1 MKKLSRK
8 NTLERKKSTGQV
20 RQHFSFRKLNSGLL
34 VSAAI
39 GAFLIFD
46 NNTAQAATVPDKG
59 TNNVASTAVNQNSAS
74 QKLQQKE
81 VALSA
86 NNSQSENN
94 NTSNN
99 NTKSEKNVDDSAK
112 QNQKVTANS
121 VQNSDLGEAVNQ
133 PQTMSGDSTQSKK
146 TENST
151 ETNKVKVA
159 DLNSESTKED
169 KTLTNLK
176 ASLAQKST
184 SLLPTPTVSDDMYV
198 TTSNGRAEMIID
210 NNKVGNVEGNNNITL
225 QLDTNGAGKYVIN
238 IPDGIYSIKTDPLD
252 PNYGTKNVNGN
263 SYTYDIT
270 YDGLVK
276 IPITLTTN
284 SNYLGEP
291 TPLADIGET
300 EKKITWSVDGVE
312 QQPLTF
318 TQTIKPEWD
327 PQSPVRTNPNS
338 TNVKG
343 VPVNTNVTYTFKVN
357 ETPGVNSDGYASNI
371 VNSAVNYGTTITI
384 PVPDGFILDEAAT
397 KSLNGF
403 TEQYKTT
410 ITQPNGKGTD
420 IIIEVPKGAG
430 KQYWN
435 QGSIP
440 GYQLVG
446 RYDIPQPEKD
456 ITVSADKPITIVQKL
471 GDGADAQT
479 MEATVPSFTD
489 TIIGKETSIPLG
501 DFSPTIA
508 EAYGGS
514 NNILPVTKNDIV
526 VNYFGFTNSTIFS
539 YNDDMK
545 IKVDFPDGLTVNKIS
560 TPHTSDNLPGTT
572 SYAYTLTLTDGTIL
586 SGTVAAGES
595 VSVPEGGNIQSAV
608 FTPNEV
614 AIGAQTAALPANDL
628 RSQDTSVNAF
638 ITYGHANEKYQ
649 NGDAVPNGAQLETTV
664 SMSSTATGDKTW
676 IAKQSQQVVLPEN
689 LTSYLNTYGYQ
700 GTTASGQ
707 TKSGYLA
714 VYYGTSNATTLNIY
728 EPIFYYVIPATTNI
742 TSPLSLQVP
751 NVNGD
756 FTATPKV
763 TSFLADDGRTVVKID
778 YTGTKYYFNAGM
790 NANTEVALNNNADAT
805 NGSSPWDIYV
815 VSSTTKLLNTEY
827 SDSTK
832 NNFSTNSA
840 ANPFDTSWVQGNVNN
855 LYHLGGGTW
864 TIQQIAGIT
873 TAPMIK
879 GNQNPDYTNQG
890 SSNDKGSPKM
900 DISVSIPNGLTSS
913 VANGNAYI
921 SVPQTSLGSGFDFEL
936 SGPATFEKYPGDVQ
950 APYTVTYSDESFD
963 LYSGSEPNADAFKTE
978 NQVTDW
984 SKIKTIKVAIPN
996 LAPNTTLGRIIIPGT
1011 DPTIAED
1018 AQKNGY
1024 VQTSLYIPEFATYTN
1039 KATKLPSIS
1048 FNGTAKITSRYSYV
1062 DQDGTTKIIDIP
1074 DLTYNLNDNQ
1084 ATMPT
1089 EAQILSNLTAADKA
1103 LIPNGYVIG
1112 SVQLIGPTEKS
1123 WQTDAPMGTPEF
1135 GQQVKYYYNNAVVQY
1150 NLVKRYSTETSTK
1163 DVTRTINYVDKTTNT
1178 AMPTDLVKGQTQTV
1192 TLTQVAV
1199 KNDAGEGIGYNT
1211 SGTWNNG
1218 VYTPSTDTNGQ
1229 IKVDVTDAANS
1240 WMNGSNAKWAAVI
1253 NPDLTVDGY
1262 KGPFKEDGT
1271 TAYPTIAEEEVN
1283 GSTTDSN
1290 ITVYY
1295 SENTIDVP
1303 PTDPKNPGDPIT
1315 GTNKDYPNGVAKDD
1329 LNKTITRTINVI
1341 DANGQTAGQE
1351 VQTVKYTRTATVNVV
1366 TGDVKYSEWTAEN
1379 NDWAAYAPTLQNG
1392 EGIQA
1397 ILAANG
1403 QTYSNVTKDGD
1414 TLTGIGS
1421 YTVPTTDTKD
1431 NDETVNIYLNK
1442 VITLNGTRTI
1452 TYKTY
1457 DHNSQL
1463 TDTTV
1468 DNSQKVTLTG
1478 SQTFDPAANKV
1489 VYLFDQTSAT
1499 YPSLKVPVKTG
1510 YYASAS
1516 DITAK
1521 TVSINNSDPI
1531 HSNLDDSITVNYYPM
1546 GELIQVDQDGNQIEG
1561 TTPVIYPNDPND
1573 ATKAGEVTVPAAPDG
1588 WVIVDL
1594 EKGNPFT
1601 PTDPGH
1607 DTKIYYEKLDKVSE
1621 NEKQVTRTITYIDKD
1636 TGKAIPT
1643 SVVTPPEVQK
1653 ATQYQFKVYDADGTT
1668 LLGYNTQGTWDE
1680 NGNYIP
1686 STQRNGQYKVDTT
1699 DEAES
1704 WIVKPGTNFPE
1715 LTNPDLKEYGYSGP
1729 FEADGT
1735 TPYPTV
1741 NKVEVTGKTTNS
1753 EVKVYYTEDVV
1764 TVPPT
1769 EPHQPGEP
1777 ITGTKKDYPDGVK
1790 ESDLDKTITRTIK
1803 IVDADGNLVGDP
1815 IVQKVTYSR
1824 TAKVNV
1830 VTGHV
1835 DYEDWTSDKKKWDS
1849 YVPTLQTGEG
1859 IQTIIDGNGQP
1870 YSNLTKNSNVITGVG
1885 AQDITY
1891 SATDKDDQ
1899 TVIIYL
1905 NKAVSFT
1912 GTRTITYS
1920 FYDKDGQKTSTEDG
1934 EPQTVTVL
1942 GNQTFDPATNKVV
1955 YTFENP
1961 SVTYPAVNAP
1971 VKTGYY
1977 ASTSAISDDTVSINQ
1992 TNPQNSDLNA
2002 TANVDYYPMGEV
2014 IQVDRDGNQIPGT
2027 TPVTYP
2033 NDPTDPTKA
2042 GEVTVPKAPEGWVI
2056 VTPSDGDPFTPT
2068 DPDKDTKVV
2077 YEKLNEVTENIKEVT
2092 RTINYVDKTT
2102 GQPMPTN
2109 FAPTVEQKVTLT
2121 QYIVKDASGNV
2132 LGYNTTGTWEGNKYT
2147 PSTED
2152 NGQIKVDTTDENQ
2165 SWMNSTNAEWAAV
2178 TNPNL
2183 AIAGYSG
2190 PFEADET
2197 TPYPIIAE
2205 EAITGTTEDSTLTV
2219 YYTED
2224 TVTVPPT
2231 EPHKPGEPIGDT
2243 HKQYP
2248 KGVEENDLNK
2258 TITRTINVY
2267 DADGNVVGEPVLQTV
2282 KYSRTATVNVVT
2294 GDVKY
2299 SEWTAENDK
2308 ANWNEYVP
2316 TLQTGEGIQT
2326 ILENGQAYDHVTKDG
2341 DKLTG
2346 VDKFNVPA
2354 PDVNTGD
2361 TIKNQT
2367 VSIYLNKKVTF
2378 NGTRTITYIT
2388 HEKDGQ
2394 TSSTETKQ
2402 NVTVS
2407 GIQSYD
2413 PASGKVV
2420 YTFENPSAT
2429 YGVEKVPVKAGYYA
2443 LTSQV
2448 GEETKTISE
2457 TNPQDSDLNTT
2468 ATVDYY
2474 PMGNVIQVDGD
2485 GNPIPGTTPVPYPND
2500 PSDPTKAG
2508 KVPVPPTPKG
2518 WKIVTSVDG
2527 DSFIPDKPGENTP
2540 IEYEPIIDKTT
2551 ESKDITRTINVYDSE
2566 GNQVGQLVLQ
2576 TVTYTRTVE
2585 TNEATGKV
2593 TNGDW
2598 IAQKSEWD
2606 SYAPE
2611 LQNGEGI
2618 QSILENGQA
2627 YAHVTK
2633 DGDKLTGVAKFN
2645 VPAPD
2650 VHTGDTI
2657 KNQTVSIYLNKV
2669 VSFTGTRTI
2678 TYITH
2683 EKDDQTSSTE
2693 TKQTVTV
2700 SGIQSYDP
2708 TSKKIVYTFEN
2719 PSATY
2724 GVVNVPVKDG
2734 YYASAS
2740 QVGEET
2746 KSISETNPQDSDL
2759 NAQATVDYYPMGKV
2773 IQVDVDGNQIS
2784 GTTPVP
2790 YPNDP
2795 DDPTK
2800 AGRVTVP
2807 PAPEGWVI
2815 VTPSDGNPFTPTDPG
2830 EDKKIVYEKLD
2841 QVTEN
2846 TKEVTR
2852 TINYVDTTTGQP
2864 MPTNLAPT
2872 VEQSVTLKQY
2882 IVKDANGK
2890 VLGYNT
2896 SGTWEDGK
2904 YTPSKEADG
2913 QIKVDTTDEAKSW
2926 MNGSNKNFDK
2936 VTNPNLTVDG
2946 YSGPFDNEDKDYPTV
2961 AEVTVNSETPDK
2973 TLITIYYKENTVT
2986 VPPDKP
2992 IVPGDDG
2999 KIPNIPGTNIPYP
3012 NGVSDS
3018 DLNKTITRTIN
3029 VYDSAGKLVGTSVV
3043 QEVKYS
3049 RIATVNVVTGDVK
3062 YSDWTAENGKGN
3074 WDEYAPT
3081 LQTGEGIQTIT
3092 DASGNT
3098 YTNVITDGGK
3108 IIGIGA
3114 QDISNTAI
3122 AKDNDETVN
3131 IYLNKEVTF
3140 TGTRTI
3146 TYNTYNHDNKLIDS
3160 KDSSQHVSITG
3171 VQTYDP
3177 AKKQVVYTFDS
3188 PSATYSTEK
3197 VPVKDGYYASANE
3210 VESKTVTI
3218 DSSDPV
3224 HSNLNDRAT
3233 VNYYPMGQLI
3243 QVDGDGNQIPGTTPV
3258 TYPNDPSDPTKA
3270 GEVTVPH
3277 TPEGWVIVTPSD
3289 GNSITPANPGLN
3301 TKIYYEKLDD
3311 AVPAYRTINR
3321 TITYVD
3327 LNTGMAMPSDVI
3339 SPVIQRVTLTQ
3350 YAVKDT
3356 SGKVLGYN
3364 TSGIWEANGKY
3375 VPSKEVNGQIKV
3387 DTTNVNESWMNG
3399 SGANFEKVI
3408 NKSLTVDGYSGPFE
3422 ENGKTPYS
3430 EVSEEKVT
3438 GKTTN
3443 SEVFVYYTE
3452 DTIIVPPT
3460 DPKVPSDKIPNTN
3473 IPYPNGVSD
3482 SDLNKSITRS
3492 INVYDASGR
3501 LVVTPVIQTVKY
3513 SRSATVNV
3521 VTGEVIYTDW
3531 AADKESNGNWNSY
3544 TPQLQAGE
3552 GIQEVTDGKGQT
3564 YANVTRDGNKITGIG
3579 EQAITFTA
3587 TDKDDQIVNIYLN
3600 KEVTFTGTRTI
3611 TYNTYDLDN
3620 KLIESKDSSQPISI
3634 TGSQTYDP
3642 TKKQVVYT
3650 FINPNA
3656 TYPSVKVAVKDGYY
3670 ASASEIESKTVTIDS
3685 SDPVHSKL
3693 DDHVTVNYHPM
3704 GEVIQVDG
3712 DGNQIPGTTPTPYP
3726 NDPDNP
3732 TKAGKVT
3739 VPPAPEGWVI
3749 VTPSDGNPFIPT
3761 DPGVDKKVIYERID
3775 NIVPNTKQITRTIN
3789 YVDQTSGKSMPTDL
3803 VSTVIQKATLTQYVV
3818 KDASGKVLGYNTSGT
3833 WTDGKYTPSKE
3844 TNGQIKVDTTNEA
3857 DSWMNGSAEKFKEV
3871 TNPNL
3876 SVDGYDGP
3884 FTKKGSDYQTIDEE
3898 AVTGTTESST
3908 VTVYYT
3914 EATVKVP
3921 PTSPQTPGKP
3931 IEGTNKDYPDGVKDS
3946 DLNKTITRT
3955 INVYDANGNIVGK
3968 SVVQTVKYSRSA
3980 TINVVSGEVTYTD
3993 WAADKDSN
4001 GNWNSY
4007 APQLQAGEGI
4017 QEVTDGKGETYVNV
4031 TRDGNKITGIGAQDI
4046 SNTATAKDN
4055 DETVNIYLNKEVT
4068 FTGTRTIT
4076 YITHEKDGQTSS
4088 TETKQNVTVSGIQ
4101 SYDPASKKIV
4111 YTFENPSTTYGVVN
4125 VPVKAGYY
4133 ALAKAVD
4140 KKDVSINKDNPQ
4152 DSDLNA
4158 QATVDYYPMGEVIQV
4173 DGDGNPIPGTIPV
4186 PYPNDPSDPT
4196 KAGKVPVPPAPKGWK
4211 IITSVDGGSIIPDK
4225 PGEDTPIKYEP
4236 IIDESTE
4243 SKEVTRKIVVTIPDG
4258 KTNTIT
4264 QTTTVTR
4271 TVTTNEVT
4279 GATEYG
4285 EWSKADFPDFVPDK
4299 IDGYTTLIDG
4309 KEGELVTAIPV
4320 TFKDGM
4326 PEDGVTVYVTY
4337 REIPVTPP
4345 TNPTEPS
4352 KPEKPTNPAEP
4363 NMPERP
4369 TKPNKPSK
4377 PGKPGKP
4384 NVEKPSKDHNFTTG
4398 PIGGDNLSQVDNGK
4412 NYLSQP
4418 KAVSGNGKQK
4428 LPQTGNKDNSVLAKV
4443 LGLGSILGAL
4453 ITFSWT
4459 SKKRRKKDEK

>member
-1 MKKLSRK
+1 MMKRLSRK
-8 NTLERKKSTGQV
+8 NTLEREKSTGQV

-46 NNTAQAATVPDKG
+46 NNTVHAATGLDEG
-59 TNNVASTAVNQNSAS
+59 SNDAVSAEENKNSES
-74 QKLQQKE
+74 EKIQQKE
-81 VALSA
+81 VPLSG
-86 NNSQSENN
+86 NNSQSENDNAQN
-94 NTSNN
+94 NKTKSAESAEDSAEQNQQVTSNVV
-99 NTKSEKNVDDSAK
+99 K
-112 QNQKVTANS
+112 
-121 VQNSDLGEAVNQ
+121 NSDLVKADNQ
-133 PQTMSGDSTQSKK
+133 GGDVAQSKK
-146 TENST
+146 TEDST

-159 DLNSESTKED
+159 DLTSESTKED

-176 ASLAQKST
+176 SSLAQKST
-184 SLLPTPTVSDDMYV
+184 SSLPTPTVSDDMYV
-198 TTSNGRAEMIID
+198 STSDGRAEMIIN
-210 NNKVGNVEGNNNITL
+210 NNKVGNVAGNKDITL
-225 QLDTNGAGKYVIN
+225 QLNTNGAGKYAIT
-238 IPDGIYSIKTDPLD
+238 IPDGIYEIKTDPLD
-252 PNYGTKNVNGN
+252 SNYGTKTVNGN
-263 SYTYDIT
+263 TYTYDIT
-270 YDGLVK
+270 YDGLVQ
-276 IPITLTTN
+276 IPITIKTK
-284 SNYLGEP
+284 SNYAGEP

-300 EKKITWSVDGVE
+300 QKTITWSVDGVE
-312 QQPLTF
+312 QTPLTF
-318 TQTIKPEWD
+318 TQTIKPEWN
-327 PQSPVRTNPNS
+327 PQSPVRTNPNP

-343 VPVNTNVTYTFKVN
+343 VPVNTNVTYTFKIN
-357 ETPGVNSDGYASNI
+357 ETPGVNSDGYTSNI

-384 PVPDGFILDEAAT
+384 PVPDGFILDETAT

-403 TEQYKTT
+403 TEQYKAT

-456 ITVSADKPITIVQKL
+456 LIVSADKPITIVQKL

-508 EAYGGS
+508 EAYGA
-514 NNILPVTKNDIV
+514 NNNLLPVTKNDIV
-526 VNYFGFTNSTIFS
+526 VNYFGFTNGTIFS

-572 SYAYTLTLTDGTIL
+572 SYAYTFTLTDGTTL

-628 RSQDTSVNAF
+628 RSQNTNVNAF
-638 ITYGHANEKYQ
+638 IAYGHANEKYQ
-649 NGDAVPNGAQLETTV
+649 NGDAIPNGTQLETTV
-664 SMSSTATGDKTW
+664 SISSTATGDKAW
-676 IAKQSQQVVLPEN
+676 IVKNSQQIVLPEN

-707 TKSGYLA
+707 SKSGYLS
-714 VYYGTSNATTLNIY
+714 VYYGSSSATTLNIY
-728 EPIFYYVIPATTNI
+728 EPIFYYVIPATTNV

-756 FTATPKV
+756 TTATPKV

-790 NANTEVALNNNADAT
+790 NANTEVQLNNNADAT

-832 NNFSTNSA
+832 NNFSTNA
-840 ANPFDTSWVQGNVNN
+840 ANNPFDTSWVQGNVND
-855 LYHLGGGTW
+855 LYHLGGGSW

-879 GNQNPDYTNQG
+879 GNQNSDYTNQG
-890 SSNDKGSPKM
+890 TSNDKGSPKI
-900 DISVSIPNGLTSS
+900 DISVSVPNGLTSS
-913 VANGNAYI
+913 VTNGNAYI

-950 APYTVTYSDESFD
+950 APYTVTYSDQSFD
-963 LYSGSEPNADAFKTE
+963 LYSGNEPSADAFKTE
-978 NQVTDW
+978 DQVTDW
-984 SKIKTIKVAIPN
+984 SKIKTIKVSIPN
-996 LAPNTTLGRIIIPGT
+996 LAPNSVLGRIIIPGT

-1024 VQTSLYIPEFATYTN
+1024 VQTSLYIPNFATYTN

-1048 FNGTAKITSRYSYV
+1048 INGTANITSRYSYV
-1062 DQDGTTKIIDIP
+1062 DQDGTTKTIDIP
-1074 DLTYNLNDNQ
+1074 DLAYSLADNKDN
-1084 ATMPT
+1084 MPT
-1089 EAQILSNLTAADKA
+1089 GAQVLSNLTAADKA
-1103 LIPNGYVIG
+1103 LIPDGYVVG

-1135 GQQVKYYYNNAVVQY
+1135 GQQVKYYYNNAIVQY
-1150 NLVKRYSTETSTK
+1150 NLVKRYATETTTK
-1163 DVTRTINYVDKTTNT
+1163 NVTRTINYVDKTTNT

-1199 KNDAGEGIGYNT
+1199 KNDAGEIIGYNT

-1240 WMNGSNAKWAAVI
+1240 WMNGSNAKWAAVT

-1262 KGPFKEDGT
+1262 KGPFDSDG
-1271 TAYPTIAEEEVN
+1271 TAYPTIAEEVVN
-1283 GSTTDSN
+1283 GTTTDSN

-1295 SENTIDVP
+1295 TENTIDVP

-1315 GTNKDYPNGVAKDD
+1315 GTNKDYPNGVTEDD

-1341 DANGQTAGQE
+1341 DASGQSVKQE

-1366 TGDVKYSEWTAEN
+1366 TGKVVKYTNWKAEN
-1379 NDWAAYAPTLQNG
+1379 SDWAAYAPTLQTG

-1397 ILAANG
+1397 ILDANG
-1403 QTYSNVTKDGD
+1403 QAYSNVTKDGD
-1414 TLTGIGS
+1414 TLTGVGS

-1442 VITLNGTRTI
+1442 VITLNGTRKI
-1452 TYKTY
+1452 TYRTY
-1457 DHNSQL
+1457 DHNNQL

-1468 DNSQKVTLTG
+1468 DDSQKVTLTG
-1478 SQTFDPAANKV
+1478 SQTFDPATNKV
-1489 VYLFDQTSAT
+1489 VYSFDQTSAT
-1499 YPSLKVPVKTG
+1499 YQSLKVPVKTG

-1516 DITAK
+1516 DTIAK
-1521 TVSINNSDPI
+1521 TVNINDADPI
-1531 HSNLDDSITVNYYPM
+1531 HSNLDDSVTVNYHPM

-1588 WVIVDL
+1588 WVIVDP

-1601 PTDPGH
+1601 PEHPGQN
-1607 DTKIYYEKLDKVSE
+1607 TPIYYEKLDKVSE

-1699 DEAES
+1699 DPAES
-1704 WIVKPGTNFPE
+1704 WIVKPDTNFPE

-1729 FEADGT
+1729 FEADGAT
-1735 TPYPTV
+1735 AYPTI

-1777 ITGTKKDYPDGVK
+1777 ITGTKKDYPDGVSD
-1790 ESDLDKTITRTIK
+1790 SDLNKTITRTIK
-1803 IVDADGNLVGDP
+1803 IVDADGNPVGDP

-1859 IQTIIDGNGQP
+1859 IQTVTNGNGQP
-1870 YSNLTKNSNVITGVG
+1870 YSNLTKNGNVITGVG

-1920 FYDKDGQKTSTEDG
+1920 FYDKDGQKTSTENG
-1934 EPQTVTVL
+1934 EPQTVTVS
-1942 GNQTFDPATNKVV
+1942 GSQTFDPATNKVV
-1955 YTFENP
+1955 YSFDNP
-1961 SVTYPAVNAP
+1961 SAIYPAVDAP

-1977 ASTSAISDDTVSINQ
+1977 ASTSTISDDTVSINQ

-2002 TANVDYYPMGEV
+2002 TANVNYYPMGEV

-2033 NDPTDPTKA
+2033 NNPDDSTKA

-2056 VTPSDGDPFTPT
+2056 VTPGDDDPFTPT
-2068 DPDKDTKVV
+2068 DPGKDTTVV
-2077 YEKLNEVTENIKEVT
+2077 YERLNEVTENTKDVT
-2092 RTINYVDKTT
+2092 RTINYVDKDANA
-2102 GQPMPTN
+2102 PIPTN
-2109 FAPTVEQKVTLT
+2109 LAPTVTQTVTLT
-2121 QYIVKDASGNV
+2121 QFIVKDASGNV
-2132 LGYNTTGTWEGNKYT
+2132 LGYNTSGTWEDGKYT

-2165 SWMNSTNAEWAAV
+2165 SWMNSTNAKWAAV

-2190 PFEADET
+2190 PFEENGT
-2197 TPYPIIAE
+2197 TAYPTIAE
-2205 EAITGTTEDSTLTV
+2205 EDVTGITENSTLTV

-2224 TVTVPPT
+2224 TVEVPPT
-2231 EPHKPGEPIGDT
+2231 EPHKPGEPIGNT

-2267 DADGNVVGEPVLQTV
+2267 DANGNVVGDPVLQTV
-2282 KYSRTATVNVVT
+2282 KYTRTATVNVVT

-2299 SEWTAENDK
+2299 SDWTAENGK
-2308 ANWNEYVP
+2308 GNWEKYAP
-2316 TLQTGEGIQT
+2316 TLQTGEGIQS

-2354 PDVNTGD
+2354 PDANTGD
-2361 TIKNQT
+2361 TIKDET
-2367 VSIYLNKKVTF
+2367 VNIYLNKEVTF
-2378 NGTRTITYIT
+2378 TGTRTITYIT

-2407 GIQSYD
+2407 GSQSYD
-2413 PASGKVV
+2413 PTTDKVV
-2420 YTFENPSAT
+2420 YTFEDPSAT
-2429 YGVEKVPVKAGYYA
+2429 YSKVDTPVKAGYYA
-2443 LTSQV
+2443 SASQV

-2457 TNPQDSDLNTT
+2457 TSPQDSDLNAT

-2474 PMGNVIQVDGD
+2474 PMGEVIQVDGD
-2485 GNPIPGTTPVPYPND
+2485 GNPIPGTTP
-2500 PSDPTKAG
+2500 
-2508 KVPVPPTPKG
+2508 
-2518 WKIVTSVDG
+2518 
-2527 DSFIPDKPGENTP
+2527 
-2540 IEYEPIIDKTT
+2540 
-2551 ESKDITRTINVYDSE
+2551 
-2566 GNQVGQLVLQ
+2566 
-2576 TVTYTRTVE
+2576 
-2585 TNEATGKV
+2585 
-2593 TNGDW
+2593 
-2598 IAQKSEWD
+2598 
-2606 SYAPE
+2606 
-2611 LQNGEGI
+2611 
-2618 QSILENGQA
+2618 
-2627 YAHVTK
+2627 
-2633 DGDKLTGVAKFN
+2633 
-2645 VPAPD
+2645 
-2650 VHTGDTI
+2650 
-2657 KNQTVSIYLNKV
+2657 
-2669 VSFTGTRTI
+2669 
-2678 TYITH
+2678 
-2683 EKDDQTSSTE
+2683 
-2693 TKQTVTV
+2693 
-2700 SGIQSYDP
+2700 
-2708 TSKKIVYTFEN
+2708 
-2719 PSATY
+2719 
-2724 GVVNVPVKDG
+2724 
-2734 YYASAS
+2734 
-2740 QVGEET
+2740 
-2746 KSISETNPQDSDL
+2746 
-2759 NAQATVDYYPMGKV
+2759 M
-2773 IQVDVDGNQIS
+2773 
-2784 GTTPVP
+2784 P

-2795 DDPTK
+2795 DNPTK
-2800 AGRVTVP
+2800 AGKVTVP

-2815 VTPSDGNPFTPTDPG
+2815 VTPSDGDPFIPTDPG
-2830 EDKKIVYEKLD
+2830 KDKKIVYEKLD

-2852 TINYVDTTTGQP
+2852 TINYVDKTTGEA

-2904 YTPSKEADG
+2904 YTPSTEDNG
-2913 QIKVDTTDEAKSW
+2913 QIKVDTTDEVKSW
-2926 MNGSNKNFDK
+2926 MNGSNKNFDE
-2936 VTNPNLTVDG
+2936 VTNPNLIVDG

-2961 AEVTVNSETPDK
+2961 VEMTVDGETPDK
-2973 TLITIYYKENTVT
+2973 TAITVYYTENTVT

-2999 KIPNIPGTNIPYP
+2999 KIPNIPGTKIPYP

-3029 VYDSAGKLVGTSVV
+3029 IYDADGKLVGTSVV

-3049 RIATVNVVTGDVK
+3049 RIATVNVITGDVK

-3074 WDEYAPT
+3074 WDGYAPT

-3092 DASGNT
+3092 DASGKT
-3098 YTNVITDGGK
+3098 YTNVTTNGDNKLTGV
-3108 IIGIGA
+3108 GA
-3114 QDISNTAI
+3114 QDISNTAT

-3146 TYNTYNHDNKLIDS
+3146 TYNTYDHDNKLIDS
-3160 KDSSQHVSITG
+3160 KDSLQHVSITG
-3171 VQTYDP
+3171 IQTYDP

-3197 VPVKDGYYASANE
+3197 VPVKDGYYASANK

-3243 QVDGDGNQIPGTTPV
+3243 QVDGDGNQIPGTTSV

-3270 GEVTVPH
+3270 GKVTVPH

-3289 GNSITPANPGLN
+3289 GNPITPAIPGLN

-3350 YAVKDT
+3350 YAVKDA

-3364 TSGIWEANGKY
+3364 TSGTWEANGKY
-3375 VPSKEVNGQIKV
+3375 VPSKEANGQIKV
-3387 DTTNVNESWMNG
+3387 DTTNENESWMNG

-3452 DTIIVPPT
+3452 DTVLVPPT

-3473 IPYPNGVSD
+3473 IPYPKGVSE
-3482 SDLNKSITRS
+3482 SDLNKTITRT

-3501 LVVTPVIQTVKY
+3501 LVGTPVIQTVKY

-3521 VTGEVIYTDW
+3521 VTGVVTYTDW
-3531 AADKESNGNWNSY
+3531 AADKDSNGNWNSY
-3544 TPQLQAGE
+3544 TPGLQAGE

-3564 YANVTRDGNKITGIG
+3564 YVNVTRDGNKITGIG
-3579 EQAITFTA
+3579 EQAIPFTA
-3587 TDKDDQIVNIYLN
+3587 TDKDDQTVNIYLN
-3600 KEVTFTGTRTI
+3600 KEVSFTGTRTI

-3620 KLIESKDSSQPISI
+3620 KLIESKDSSQSISI

-3642 TKKQVVYT
+3642 TKKQIVYT

-3656 TYPSVKVAVKDGYY
+3656 TYPSVKVPVKDGYY
-3670 ASASEIESKTVTIDS
+3670 ASANEVESKTVTIDS

-3693 DDHVTVNYHPM
+3693 NDHVTVNYHPM

-3712 DGNQIPGTTPTPYP
+3712 DGNPIPGTTPVPYP
-3726 NDPDNP
+3726 NDPNDP

-3749 VTPSDGNPFIPT
+3749 VTPSDGDPFIPT
-3761 DPGVDKKVIYERID
+3761 DPGVDKMVIYERID
-3775 NIVPNTKQITRTIN
+3775 DVVPNTKQITRTIN

-3857 DSWMNGSAEKFKEV
+3857 DSWMNGSAEKFGEV

-3914 EATVKVP
+3914 EATVEVP

-3955 INVYDANGNIVGK
+3955 INVYDANGNVVGK

-3980 TINVVSGEVTYTD
+3980 TVNVVTGEVTYTD

-4007 APQLQAGEGI
+4007 APQLQTGEGI
-4017 QEVTDGKGETYVNV
+4017 QEVTDGKGQTYVNV
-4031 TRDGNKITGIGAQDI
+4031 TRDGNKITGIGEQAI
-4046 SNTATAKDN
+4046 AFTATDKD
-4055 DETVNIYLNKEVT
+4055 DQTVNIYLNKVVS

-4101 SYDPASKKIV
+4101 SYDPATGKVV
-4111 YTFENPSTTYGVVN
+4111 YAFENPSATYGVVN
-4125 VPVKAGYY
+4125 VPVKDGYY
-4133 ALAKAVD
+4133 ASAGQVD
-4140 KKDVSINKDNPQ
+4140 KDTVEINETNPQ

-4158 QATVDYYPMGEVIQV
+4158 QATVDYYPMGNVIQV
-4173 DGDGNPIPGTIPV
+4173 DGDGNPIPGTTPT

-4196 KAGKVPVPPAPKGWK
+4196 KPGKVPVPPTPKGWK

-4236 IIDESTE
+4236 IIDETTE
-4243 SKEVTRKIVVTIPDG
+4243 SKEVTRKIVVTTPDG
-4258 KTNTIT
+4258 KTKTIT
-4264 QTTTVTR
+4264 QTAKVTR

-4309 KEGELVTAIPV
+4309 KEGELVAAVPV

-4337 REIPVTPP
+4337 REIPVIPP

-4352 KPEKPTNPAEP
+4352 KPDKPTEP
-4363 NMPERP
+4363 NKPSEPDKPTEPNKPGKPDKP

-4377 PGKPGKP
+4377 PGKPTRPNKPGKP
-4384 NVEKPSKDHNFTTG
+4384 NAGNPSKDHNFTTG
-4398 PIGGDNLSQVDNGK
+4398 PRGGDLTTSPRGGDNLSQAGNG
-4412 NYLSQP
+4412 SQP
-4418 KAVSGNGKQK
+4418 KVVSGNSKQE
-4428 LPQTGNKDNSVLAKV
+4428 LPQTGSKDNSALSAI
-4443 LGLGSILGAL
+4443 LGLGSLLGAL
-4453 ITFSWT
+4453 ISFSWS
-4459 SKKRRKKDEK
+4459 SKKRRKDEK

>member
-1 MKKLSRK
+1 MKRLSRK
-8 NTLERKKSTGQV
+8 NTLEREKSTGQV

-46 NNTAQAATVPDKG
+46 NNTVHAATGLDEG
-59 TNNVASTAVNQNSAS
+59 SNDAVSAEENQNSES
-74 QKLQQKE
+74 EKIQQKE
-81 VALSA
+81 VPLSG
-86 NNSQSENN
+86 NNSQSKNDDIQNN
-94 NTSNN
+94 KNESKKSVEDSAEQNQQVTSNVV
-99 NTKSEKNVDDSAK
+99 KS
-112 QNQKVTANS
+112 
-121 VQNSDLGEAVNQ
+121 SDLGKADNQVKNVN
-133 PQTMSGDSTQSKK
+133 GDTVQSKE
-146 TENST
+146 TEDSA
-151 ETNKVKVA
+151 ETNEVRVA
-159 DLNSESTKED
+159 DLISGTTKEG
-169 KTLTNLK
+169 KSLTNLK

-184 SLLPTPTVSDDMYV
+184 SSLPTPTVSDDMYV
-198 TTSNGRAEMIID
+198 STSDGRAEMIIN
-210 NNKVGNVEGNNNITL
+210 NNKVGNVEGKNNITL
-225 QLDTNGAGKYVIN
+225 QLDTNGAGKYVIT
-238 IPDGIYSIKTDPLD
+238 IPDGIYDIKTDPLD
-252 PNYGTKNVNGN
+252 PNYGTKTVSLDGRTF
-263 SYTYDIT
+263 TYDIT

-276 IPITLTTN
+276 IPITLTTKT
-284 SNYLGEP
+284 NYAGEP

-300 EKKITWSVDGVE
+300 QKKITWSVDGVE
-312 QQPLTF
+312 QTPLTF
-318 TQTIKPEWD
+318 TQTIKPEWN
-327 PQSPVRTNPNS
+327 PQSPVRTNPDP

-435 QGSIP
+435 QENIP
-440 GYQLVG
+440 GYQLAG

-456 ITVSADKPITIVQKL
+456 LIVSADKPITIVQKL
-471 GDGADAQT
+471 GDGANAQT

-508 EAYGGS
+508 EAYGGN

-539 YNDDMK
+539 YKDDMK

-572 SYAYTLTLTDGTIL
+572 SYAYTFTLTDGTTL

-614 AIGAQTAALPANDL
+614 AIGAQTSALPANDL
-628 RSQDTSVNAF
+628 RSQNTSVNAF
-638 ITYGHANEKYQ
+638 IAYGHANEKYQ
-649 NGDAVPNGAQLETTV
+649 NGDAIPNGAQLETTV
-664 SMSSTATGDKTW
+664 SISSTATGDKTW
-676 IAKQSQQVVLPEN
+676 IAKQRQQVVLPEN
-689 LTSYLNTYGYQ
+689 LTSYLNAFAWQGNTQSSQQNSGYISVTYGVNN
-700 GTTASGQ
+700 TT
-707 TKSGYLA
+707 
-714 VYYGTSNATTLNIY
+714 TTLNIY
-728 EPIFYYVIPATTNI
+728 EPIFYYVIPATTNV

-756 FTATPKV
+756 STATPKV

-805 NGSSPWDIYV
+805 NGSSPWDIYI
-815 VSSTTKLLNTEY
+815 VSSTTKLANTEY

-840 ANPFDTSWVQGNVNN
+840 TNPFDTSWVQGNVNN

-879 GNQNPDYTNQG
+879 GNQNSDYTNQG
-890 SSNDKGSPKM
+890 TSNDKGSPKI
-900 DISVSIPNGLTSS
+900 DISVSVPNGLTSS
-913 VANGNAYI
+913 VTNGNAYI

-950 APYTVTYSDESFD
+950 APYTVTYSDETFD

-978 NQVTDW
+978 DQVTDW
-984 SKIKTIKVAIPN
+984 SKIKTIKVSIPN
-996 LAPNTTLGRIIIPGT
+996 LAPNATLGRIIIPGT

-1024 VQTSLYIPEFATYTN
+1024 VQTSLYIPGFATYTN
-1039 KATKLPSIS
+1039 KGTKLPSIS
-1048 FNGTAKITSRYSYV
+1048 INGTAKITSRYSYV
-1062 DQDGTTKIIDIP
+1062 DQDGTTKTIDIP

-1089 EAQILSNLTAADKA
+1089 ETQVLSNLTAADKA
-1103 LIPNGYVIG
+1103 LIPEGYVIG

-1135 GQQVKYYYNNAVVQY
+1135 GQQVKYYYNNAIVQY
-1150 NLVKRYSTETSTK
+1150 NLVKRYSAETSTK
-1163 DVTRTINYVDKTTNT
+1163 DVTRIINYVDKTTNT

-1199 KNDAGEGIGYNT
+1199 KNDAGEIIGYNT
-1211 SGTWNNG
+1211 TGTWNNG
-1218 VYTPSTDTNGQ
+1218 VYTPSTDANGQ

-1240 WMNGSNAKWAAVI
+1240 WMNVSNAKWAAVT

-1262 KGPFKEDGT
+1262 KGPFDSDG
-1271 TAYPTIAEEEVN
+1271 TAYPTVAGVAVN
-1283 GSTTDSN
+1283 GTTTDSN

-1295 SENTIDVP
+1295 TENTIDVP
-1303 PTDPKNPGDPIT
+1303 PTAPKNPGDPIT
-1315 GTNKDYPNGVAKDD
+1315 GTNKDYPNGVSEDD

-1341 DANGQTAGQE
+1341 DASGQSVGQE

-1366 TGDVKYSEWTAEN
+1366 TGEVVKYTDWTAEN
-1379 NDWAAYAPTLQNG
+1379 SNWAAYAPTLKNG

-1397 ILAANG
+1397 ILDANG
-1403 QTYSNVTKDGD
+1403 QAYSNVTKDGD
-1414 TLTGIGS
+1414 TLTGVGS

-1457 DHNSQL
+1457 DHNNQL

-1468 DNSQKVTLTG
+1468 DDSQKVTLSG
-1478 SQTFDPAANKV
+1478 SQTFDPVTNKV
-1489 VYLFDQTSAT
+1489 VYSFDQTSAT

-1510 YYASAS
+1510 YYASTS
-1516 DITAK
+1516 DIAAK

-1531 HSNLDDSITVNYYPM
+1531 HSILNDSVTVNYHSM
-1546 GELIQVDQDGNQIEG
+1546 GKLLQVDQDGTQIEG
-1561 TTPVIYPNDPND
+1561 TIPVIYPNDPND
-1573 ATKAGEVTVPAAPDG
+1573 ATKAGKVTVPAAPEG
-1588 WVIVDL
+1588 WVIVNIDD
-1594 EKGNPFT
+1594 EKSFT

-1643 SVVTPPEVQK
+1643 SVVVPTNQK
-1653 ATQYQFKVYDADGTT
+1653 ATQYQFEVRDTDGK

-1686 STQRNGQYKVDTT
+1686 STQKNRQIMVDTT
-1699 DEAES
+1699 DPAES

-1715 LTNPDLKEYGYSGP
+1715 SPNPDLKQYGYSGP

-1735 TPYPTV
+1735 TPYPTI

-1753 EVKVYYTEDVV
+1753 EVKVYYTEDVI

-1777 ITGTKKDYPDGVK
+1777 ITGTKRNYPDGVSD
-1790 ESDLDKTITRTIK
+1790 SDLNKTITRTIK
-1803 IVDADGNLVGDP
+1803 IVDADGNQVGDP

-1835 DYEDWTSDKKKWDS
+1835 DYEDWTSNKKNWDS
-1849 YVPTLQTGEG
+1849 YAPTLQTGEG
-1859 IQTIIDGNGQP
+1859 IQTVTDGNGQP
-1870 YSNLTKNSNVITGVG
+1870 YSNLTKNGNVITGVG

-1920 FYDKDGQKTSTEDG
+1920 FYGKDGQKTSTENG
-1934 EPQTVTVL
+1934 EPQTVTVS
-1942 GNQTFDPATNKVV
+1942 GSQTFDPATNKVV
-1955 YTFENP
+1955 YTFDN
-1961 SVTYPAVNAP
+1961 SSAIYPAVDAP

-1977 ASTSAISDDTVSINQ
+1977 ASTSTISDDTVSINQ

-2002 TANVDYYPMGEV
+2002 TANVNYYPMGEV

-2033 NDPTDPTKA
+2033 NNPDDSTKA
-2042 GEVTVPKAPEGWVI
+2042 GEVKVPKAPEGWVI

-2068 DPDKDTKVV
+2068 DPGKDTTVV
-2077 YEKLNEVTENIKEVT
+2077 YERLNEVTENTKDVT
-2092 RTINYVDKTT
+2092 RTINYVDKDANA
-2102 GQPMPTN
+2102 PIPTN
-2109 FAPTVEQKVTLT
+2109 LAPTVTQIVTLT
-2121 QYIVKDASGNV
+2121 QFIVKDASGNV
-2132 LGYNTTGTWEGNKYT
+2132 LGYNTSGTWEDGKYT

-2165 SWMNSTNAEWAAV
+2165 SWMNSTNAKWAAV

-2190 PFEADET
+2190 PFEENGT
-2197 TPYPIIAE
+2197 TAYPTIAE
-2205 EAITGTTEDSTLTV
+2205 EDVTGITENSTLTV

-2224 TVTVPPT
+2224 TVEVPPT
-2231 EPHKPGEPIGDT
+2231 EPHKPGEPIGNT

-2267 DADGNVVGEPVLQTV
+2267 DANGNVVGDPVLQTV
-2282 KYSRTATVNVVT
+2282 KY
-2294 GDVKY
+2294 
-2299 SEWTAENDK
+2299 
-2308 ANWNEYVP
+2308 
-2316 TLQTGEGIQT
+2316 
-2326 ILENGQAYDHVTKDG
+2326 
-2341 DKLTG
+2341 
-2346 VDKFNVPA
+2346 
-2354 PDVNTGD
+2354 
-2361 TIKNQT
+2361 
-2367 VSIYLNKKVTF
+2367 
-2378 NGTRTITYIT
+2378 TRT
-2388 HEKDGQ
+2388 
-2394 TSSTETKQ
+2394 
-2402 NVTVS
+2402 
-2407 GIQSYD
+2407 
-2413 PASGKVV
+2413 
-2420 YTFENPSAT
+2420 
-2429 YGVEKVPVKAGYYA
+2429 
-2443 LTSQV
+2443 
-2448 GEETKTISE
+2448 
-2457 TNPQDSDLNTT
+2457 
-2468 ATVDYY
+2468 
-2474 PMGNVIQVDGD
+2474 
-2485 GNPIPGTTPVPYPND
+2485 
-2500 PSDPTKAG
+2500 
-2508 KVPVPPTPKG
+2508 
-2518 WKIVTSVDG
+2518 
-2527 DSFIPDKPGENTP
+2527 
-2540 IEYEPIIDKTT
+2540 
-2551 ESKDITRTINVYDSE
+2551 
-2566 GNQVGQLVLQ
+2566 
-2576 TVTYTRTVE
+2576 
-2585 TNEATGKV
+2585 
-2593 TNGDW
+2593 
-2598 IAQKSEWD
+2598 
-2606 SYAPE
+2606 
-2611 LQNGEGI
+2611 
-2618 QSILENGQA
+2618 
-2627 YAHVTK
+2627 
-2633 DGDKLTGVAKFN
+2633 
-2645 VPAPD
+2645 
-2650 VHTGDTI
+2650 
-2657 KNQTVSIYLNKV
+2657 
-2669 VSFTGTRTI
+2669 
-2678 TYITH
+2678 
-2683 EKDDQTSSTE
+2683 
-2693 TKQTVTV
+2693 
-2700 SGIQSYDP
+2700 
-2708 TSKKIVYTFEN
+2708 
-2719 PSATY
+2719 
-2724 GVVNVPVKDG
+2724 
-2734 YYASAS
+2734 
-2740 QVGEET
+2740 
-2746 KSISETNPQDSDL
+2746 
-2759 NAQATVDYYPMGKV
+2759 
-2773 IQVDVDGNQIS
+2773 
-2784 GTTPVP
+2784 
-2790 YPNDP
+2790 
-2795 DDPTK
+2795 
-2800 AGRVTVP
+2800 
-2807 PAPEGWVI
+2807 
-2815 VTPSDGNPFTPTDPG
+2815 
-2830 EDKKIVYEKLD
+2830 
-2841 QVTEN
+2841 
-2846 TKEVTR
+2846 
-2852 TINYVDTTTGQP
+2852 
-2864 MPTNLAPT
+2864 
-2872 VEQSVTLKQY
+2872 
-2882 IVKDANGK
+2882 
-2890 VLGYNT
+2890 
-2896 SGTWEDGK
+2896 
-2904 YTPSKEADG
+2904 
-2913 QIKVDTTDEAKSW
+2913 
-2926 MNGSNKNFDK
+2926 
-2936 VTNPNLTVDG
+2936 
-2946 YSGPFDNEDKDYPTV
+2946 
-2961 AEVTVNSETPDK
+2961 
-2973 TLITIYYKENTVT
+2973 
-2986 VPPDKP
+2986 
-2992 IVPGDDG
+2992 
-2999 KIPNIPGTNIPYP
+2999 
-3012 NGVSDS
+3012 
-3018 DLNKTITRTIN
+3018 
-3029 VYDSAGKLVGTSVV
+3029 
-3043 QEVKYS
+3043 
-3049 RIATVNVVTGDVK
+3049 ATVNVVTGDVK

-3081 LQTGEGIQTIT
+3081 LQTGEGIQSILENGQAYDHVTEDGDKLTGVDKFNVPAPDANTGDTIKDETVNIYLNKEVTFTGTRTITYITHEKDSQTSSTETKQNVTVSGSQSYDPTTDKVVYTFEDPSATYSKVDTPVKAGYYASASQVGEETKTISETSPQDSDLNATATVDYYPMGEVIQVDGDGNPIPGTTPMPYPNDPDNPTKAGKVTVPPAPEGWVIVTPSDGDPFIPTDPGKDKKIVYEKLDQVTENTKEVTRTINYVDKTTGEAMPTNLAPTVTQTVTLTQSIVKDASGKIIGYNTSGTWEDGKYTPSKEDNGQIKVDTTDEAKSWMNGSNKNFDEVTNPNLTVDGYSGPFEENGNNYPTVVEMTVDGETPDKTLITIYYTENTVTVPPDKPIVPGDDGKIPNIPGTKIPYPNGVSDSDLNKTITRTINVYDTDGKLVGTSVVQEVKYSRIATVNVVTGKVTYTDWIAENDKDNWDEYAPQLQTGEGIQTIT
-3092 DASGNT
+3092 DASGKT
-3098 YTNVITDGGK
+3098 YTNVTTNGDNKLTGV
-3108 IIGIGA
+3108 GA
-3114 QDISNTAI
+3114 QDISNTAT

-3146 TYNTYNHDNKLIDS
+3146 TYNTYDHDNKLIDS
-3160 KDSSQHVSITG
+3160 KDSLQHVSITG
-3171 VQTYDP
+3171 IQTYDP
-3177 AKKQVVYTFDS
+3177 AKKQVVYTFDI

-3210 VESKTVTI
+3210 VASKTVTI

-3243 QVDGDGNQIPGTTPV
+3243 QVDGDGNQIPGTTSV

-3270 GEVTVPH
+3270 GKVTVPH

-3289 GNSITPANPGLN
+3289 GNPITPANPGLN

-3350 YAVKDT
+3350 YAVKDA

-3364 TSGIWEANGKY
+3364 TSGTWEANGKY
-3375 VPSKEVNGQIKV
+3375 VPSKEANGQIKV
-3387 DTTNVNESWMNG
+3387 DTTNENESWMNG

-3452 DTIIVPPT
+3452 DTVLVPPT

-3473 IPYPNGVSD
+3473 IPYPKGVSE

-3501 LVVTPVIQTVKY
+3501 LVGTPVIQTVKY

-3521 VTGEVIYTDW
+3521 VTGEVTYTDW
-3531 AADKESNGNWNSY
+3531 SADKDSNGNWNSY
-3544 TPQLQAGE
+3544 TPQLQTGE

-3579 EQAITFTA
+3579 EQAIAFTA
-3587 TDKDDQIVNIYLN
+3587 TDKDDQTVNIYLN
-3600 KEVTFTGTRTI
+3600 KEVSFTGTRTI

-3642 TKKQVVYT
+3642 TKKQIVYT

-3656 TYPSVKVAVKDGYY
+3656 TYPSVKVPVKDGYY
-3670 ASASEIESKTVTIDS
+3670 ASANEVESKTVTIDS

-3693 DDHVTVNYHPM
+3693 NDHVTVNYHPM

-3712 DGNQIPGTTPTPYP
+3712 DGNPIPGTTPVPYP

-3749 VTPSDGNPFIPT
+3749 VTPSDGDPFIPT

-3775 NIVPNTKQITRTIN
+3775 DVVPNTKQITRTIN
-3789 YVDQTSGKSMPTDL
+3789 YVDQTSGKSMPTNL

-3833 WTDGKYTPSKE
+3833 WIDGKYTPSKE

-3857 DSWMNGSAEKFKEV
+3857 DSWMNGSAEKFGEV

-3914 EATVKVP
+3914 EATVEVP
-3921 PTSPQTPGKP
+3921 PTSPQTPGNP

-3955 INVYDANGNIVGK
+3955 INVYDANGNVIGK

-3980 TINVVSGEVTYTD
+3980 TVNVVTGEVTYTD

-4007 APQLQAGEGI
+4007 APQLQTGEGI
-4017 QEVTDGKGETYVNV
+4017 QEVTDDKGQTYVNV
-4031 TRDGNKITGIGAQDI
+4031 TRDGNKITGIGEQAI
-4046 SNTATAKDN
+4046 AFTATDKD
-4055 DETVNIYLNKEVT
+4055 DQTVNIYLNKVIS

-4101 SYDPASKKIV
+4101 SYDPATGKVV
-4111 YTFENPSTTYGVVN
+4111 YTFENPSATYGVVN
-4125 VPVKAGYY
+4125 VPVKDGYY
-4133 ALAKAVD
+4133 ASAGQVD
-4140 KKDVSINKDNPQ
+4140 KDTVEINETNPQ

-4158 QATVDYYPMGEVIQV
+4158 QATVDYYPMGNVIQV
-4173 DGDGNPIPGTIPV
+4173 DGDGNPIPGTTPT
-4186 PYPNDPSDPT
+4186 PYPNDPTDPT
-4196 KAGKVPVPPAPKGWK
+4196 KPGKVPVPPTPKGWK
-4211 IITSVDGGSIIPDK
+4211 IVTSVDGGSIIPDK

-4236 IIDESTE
+4236 IIDETTE
-4243 SKEVTRKIVVTIPDG
+4243 SKEVTRKIVVTTPDG
-4258 KTNTIT
+4258 KTKTIT
-4264 QTTTVTR
+4264 QTATVTR

-4279 GATEYG
+4279 GDTEYG

-4309 KEGELVTAIPV
+4309 KEGELVAAVPV

-4337 REIPVTPP
+4337 REIPVIPP

-4352 KPEKPTNPAEP
+4352 RPDKPTE
-4363 NMPERP
+4363 
-4369 TKPNKPSK
+4369 PNKPGEPDKPTEPNK
-4377 PGKPGKP
+4377 PGKPDKPIKPTKPGKP

-4398 PIGGDNLSQVDNGK
+4398 PRGGDLTTSPRGGDNLSQAGNG
-4412 NYLSQP
+4412 SQP
-4418 KAVSGNGKQK
+4418 KAVSGNSKQE
-4428 LPQTGNKDNSVLAKV
+4428 LPQTGSKDNSALSAI
-4443 LGLGSILGAL
+4443 LGLGSLLGAL
-4453 ITFSWT
+4453 ISFSWS
-4459 SKKRRKKDEK
+4459 SKKR

>member
-8 NTLERKKSTGQV
+8 NTLEREKSTGQV

-46 NNTAQAATVPDKG
+46 NNTVHAATVPEKG
-59 TNNVASTAVNQNSAS
+59 ANDAASTAENQNSAS

-81 VALSA
+81 VALTA

-94 NTSNN
+94 NNQSNK
-99 NTKSEKNVDDSAK
+99 TKSEESTEDSAK
-112 QNQKVTANS
+112 QNLKVTTNS
-121 VQNSDLGEAVNQ
+121 VQNSDLGETANQ

-146 TENST
+146 TEDSNK
-151 ETNKVKVA
+151 TNKVKVA
-159 DLNSESTKED
+159 DLTSESTKED

-176 ASLAQKST
+176 ASLAKKS
-184 SLLPTPTVSDDMYV
+184 SSSLPTPTVPDDMYV
-198 TTSNGRAEMIID
+198 STSDGRAEMIIN

-225 QLDTNGAGKYVIN
+225 QLNTNGAGKYVIN

-252 PNYGTKNVNGN
+252 SNYGTKTINGN

-300 EKKITWSVDGVE
+300 QKKITWSVDGVE
-312 QQPLTF
+312 QTPLTF
-318 TQTIKPEWD
+318 TQTIKPEWN
-327 PQSPVRTNPNS
+327 PQSPVRTNPNP
-338 TNVKG
+338 TNVEG

-384 PVPDGFILDEAAT
+384 PVPDGFVLDEAAT
-397 KSLNGF
+397 ESLNGF
-403 TEQYKTT
+403 TQQYKTT

-456 ITVSADKPITIVQKL
+456 LIVSADKPITIVQKL

-501 DFSPTIA
+501 DFGPTIA
-508 EAYGGS
+508 EAYGAN

-560 TPHTSDNLPGTT
+560 TPQTSDNLPGTT
-572 SYAYTLTLTDGTIL
+572 SYAYTLTLTDGSTL
-586 SGTVAAGES
+586 TGTVAAGES
-595 VSVPEGGNIQSAV
+595 VSVPDGDNIQSAV
-608 FTPNEV
+608 FTPNAV

-638 ITYGHANEKYQ
+638 IAYGHANEKYQ
-649 NGDAVPNGAQLETTV
+649 NGDAIPNGTQIETTV
-664 SMSSTATGDKTW
+664 SITSTATGDKTW
-676 IAKQSQQVVLPEN
+676 IAKQSQQIVLPEN
-689 LTSYLNTYGYQ
+689 LTSYLNTYAWQGY
-700 GTTASGQ
+700 TDSGHQ
-707 TKSGYLA
+707 NSGYLA
-714 VYYGTSNATTLNIY
+714 VYYGTSNANSLNIY
-728 EPIFYYVIPATTNI
+728 EPIFYYVIPATTNV

-756 FTATPKV
+756 TTATPKV

-790 NANTEVALNNNADAT
+790 NANTEVVLNNNADAT

-815 VSSTTKLLNTEY
+815 VSPTTKLLNTEY

-832 NNFSTNSA
+832 NNFSTSSA
-840 ANPFDTSWVQGNVNN
+840 TNPFDTSWVQGNVND

-879 GNQNPDYTNQG
+879 GNQNSDYTNQG
-890 SSNDKGSPKM
+890 TSNDKGSPKI
-900 DISVSIPNGLTSS
+900 DISVSVPNGLTSS
-913 VANGNAYI
+913 VTNGNAYI

-963 LYSGSEPNADAFKTE
+963 LYSGSEPNADAFKTAD
-978 NQVTDW
+978 QVTDW
-984 SKIKTIKVAIPN
+984 SKIKTIKVSIPN
-996 LAPNTTLGRIIIPGT
+996 LAPNSVLGRIIIPGT

-1024 VQTSLYIPEFATYTN
+1024 VQTALYIPEFATYTN

-1048 FNGTAKITSRYSYV
+1048 INGTAKITSRYSYV
-1062 DQDGTTKIIDIP
+1062 DKDGTTKTIDIP
-1074 DLTYNLNDNQ
+1074 DLTYSLADNKDN
-1084 ATMPT
+1084 MPT
-1089 EAQILSNLTAADKA
+1089 EAQVLSNLTAADKA
-1103 LIPNGYVIG
+1103 LIPDGYVVG
-1112 SVQLIGPTEKS
+1112 SVELIGPTEKS

-1135 GQQVKYYYNNAVVQY
+1135 GQQVKYYYNNAIVQY
-1150 NLVKRYSTETSTK
+1150 NLIKRYATETSTK

-1178 AMPTDLVKGQTQTV
+1178 DMPTDLVKTQTQTV
-1192 TLTQVAV
+1192 TLTQVTV
-1199 KNDAGEGIGYNT
+1199 KNDAGEIIGYNT
-1211 SGTWNNG
+1211 SGTWDNG
-1218 VYTPSTDTNGQ
+1218 VYTPSTDDNGQ
-1229 IKVDVTDAANS
+1229 IKVDVTDAATS
-1240 WMNGSNAKWAAVI
+1240 WMNGSNAKWAAVT
-1253 NPDLTVDGY
+1253 NPNLTVDGY
-1262 KGPFKEDGT
+1262 NGPFDSDG
-1271 TAYPTIAEEEVN
+1271 TAYPTIAEVAVN
-1283 GSTTDSN
+1283 GATTDSN
-1290 ITVYY
+1290 VIVYY
-1295 SENTIDVP
+1295 TENTIDVP
-1303 PTDPKNPGDPIT
+1303 PTAPKNPGDPIT
-1315 GTNKDYPNGVAKDD
+1315 GTNKDYPKGVSDDD

-1341 DANGQTAGQE
+1341 DASGQSVKQE
-1351 VQTVKYTRTATVNVV
+1351 VQTVKYTRTATVNIV
-1366 TGDVKYSEWTAEN
+1366 TGKVVKYTDWTAEDS
-1379 NDWAAYAPTLQNG
+1379 DWAAYAPTLQNG

-1403 QTYSNVTKDGD
+1403 QAYSNVTKDGD
-1414 TLTGIGS
+1414 ILTGVGS
-1421 YTVPTTDTKD
+1421 YTVPNTDTKD

-1457 DHNSQL
+1457 DHNNQL

-1478 SQTFDPAANKV
+1478 SQTFDPATNKV
-1489 VYLFDQTSAT
+1489 VYSFDQTSAT

-1510 YYASAS
+1510 YYASTS
-1516 DITAK
+1516 DIAAK
-1521 TVSINNSDPI
+1521 TVSIDNSDPI
-1531 HSNLDDSITVNYYPM
+1531 HSILDDSVTVNYYPM

-1561 TTPVIYPNDPND
+1561 TTSVIYPNDPND
-1573 ATKAGEVTVPAAPDG
+1573 ATKAGEVTVPAAPEG
-1588 WVIVDL
+1588 WVIVTPGDDD
-1594 EKGNPFT
+1594 PFT
-1601 PTDPGH
+1601 PTAPGH
-1607 DTKIYYEKLDKVSE
+1607 DTKIQYEKLDKVSE

-1636 TGKAIPT
+1636 TGKAIST

-1715 LTNPDLKEYGYSGP
+1715 STNPDLKQYGYSGP
-1729 FEADGT
+1729 FKEDGT

-1790 ESDLDKTITRTIK
+1790 DSDLNKTITRTIK
-1803 IVDADGNLVGDP
+1803 IVDADGNPVGDP
-1815 IVQKVTYSR
+1815 IIQKVTYSR

-1835 DYEDWTSDKKKWDS
+1835 DYEDWIADKKNWDT

-1859 IQTIIDGNGQP
+1859 IQQVTDSNGQP
-1870 YSNLTKNSNVITGVG
+1870 YTNLTKNGNVITGVG

-1891 SATDKDDQ
+1891 NATDKDDQ

-1905 NKAVSFT
+1905 NKAVTFT

-1920 FYDKDGQKTSTEDG
+1920 FYDKDGKKTSTENG
-1934 EPQTVTVL
+1934 EPQTVTVS
-1942 GNQTFDPATNKVV
+1942 GSQTFDPATNKVV

-2056 VTPSDGDPFTPT
+2056 VTPGDGDPFTPT
-2068 DPDKDTKVV
+2068 DPGKDTKVV
-2077 YEKLNEVTENIKEVT
+2077 YEKLNEVTENTKEVT
-2092 RTINYVDKTT
+2092 RTIKYIDKTT

-2109 FAPTVEQKVTLT
+2109 FTPTVEQKVTLT
-2121 QYIVKDASGNV
+2121 QYIVKDASGKV

-2165 SWMNSTNAEWAAV
+2165 SWMNSTNAKWAVV
-2178 TNPNL
+2178 TNPSL

-2190 PFEADET
+2190 PFEENGT
-2197 TPYPIIAE
+2197 TPYPTIAE
-2205 EAITGTTEDSTLTV
+2205 EAVTGTTENSSLTV

-2231 EPHKPGEPIGDT
+2231 EPHQPGEPIGNT

-2267 DADGNVVGEPVLQTV
+2267 DANGNVVGDPVLQTV
-2282 KYSRTATVNVVT
+2282 KYTRTATVNVVT

-2299 SEWTAENDK
+2299 GDWTAENDK
-2308 ANWNEYVP
+2308 ANWDEYAP
-2316 TLQTGEGIQT
+2316 TLQTSEGIQT
-2326 ILENGQAYDHVTKDG
+2326 ITDADGQTYDNVTKDG
-2341 DKLTG
+2341 NKVTG
-2346 VDKFNVPA
+2346 VGAQDISNTATAKDN
-2354 PDVNTGD
+2354 DETVN
-2361 TIKNQT
+2361 
-2367 VSIYLNKKVTF
+2367 IYLNKAVTF
-2378 NGTRTITYIT
+2378 TGTRTITYIT
-2388 HEKDGQ
+2388 HEKNGQ

-2413 PASGKVV
+2413 PATDKVV
-2420 YTFENPSAT
+2420 YTFEDPSAT
-2429 YGVEKVPVKAGYYA
+2429 YSKVDTPVKDGYYA
-2443 LTSQV
+2443 SASQV
-2448 GEETKTISE
+2448 GEETKSISE
-2457 TNPQDSDLNTT
+2457 TSPQDSDLNAT

-2485 GNPIPGTTPVPYPND
+2485 GNPIPGTTPVPYPNAPD
-2500 PSDPTKAG
+2500 NPTKAG
-2508 KVPVPPTPKG
+2508 K
-2518 WKIVTSVDG
+2518 
-2527 DSFIPDKPGENTP
+2527 
-2540 IEYEPIIDKTT
+2540 
-2551 ESKDITRTINVYDSE
+2551 
-2566 GNQVGQLVLQ
+2566 
-2576 TVTYTRTVE
+2576 
-2585 TNEATGKV
+2585 
-2593 TNGDW
+2593 
-2598 IAQKSEWD
+2598 
-2606 SYAPE
+2606 
-2611 LQNGEGI
+2611 
-2618 QSILENGQA
+2618 
-2627 YAHVTK
+2627 
-2633 DGDKLTGVAKFN
+2633 
-2645 VPAPD
+2645 
-2650 VHTGDTI
+2650 
-2657 KNQTVSIYLNKV
+2657 
-2669 VSFTGTRTI
+2669 
-2678 TYITH
+2678 
-2683 EKDDQTSSTE
+2683 
-2693 TKQTVTV
+2693 
-2700 SGIQSYDP
+2700 
-2708 TSKKIVYTFEN
+2708 
-2719 PSATY
+2719 
-2724 GVVNVPVKDG
+2724 
-2734 YYASAS
+2734 
-2740 QVGEET
+2740 
-2746 KSISETNPQDSDL
+2746 
-2759 NAQATVDYYPMGKV
+2759 
-2773 IQVDVDGNQIS
+2773 
-2784 GTTPVP
+2784 
-2790 YPNDP
+2790 
-2795 DDPTK
+2795 
-2800 AGRVTVP
+2800 VTVP

-2815 VTPSDGNPFTPTDPG
+2815 VTPSDGDPFIPTDPG

-2852 TINYVDTTTGQP
+2852 TINYVDKTTGQP
-2864 MPTNLAPT
+2864 MPTNLVPT
-2872 VEQSVTLKQY
+2872 VEQAVTLKQY

-2904 YTPSKEADG
+2904 YTPSKESDG
-2913 QIKVDTTDEAKSW
+2913 QIKVDTKDENLSW

-2936 VTNPNLTVDG
+2936 VTNPGLTENG
-2946 YSGPFDNEDKDYPTV
+2946 YSGPFNNEGKNCPTID
-2961 AEVTVNSETPDK
+2961 AENVTGTTEDSMLTV
-2973 TLITIYYKENTVT
+2973 YYTENTVT

-2999 KIPNIPGTNIPYP
+2999 KIPNIPGTKIPYP

-3018 DLNKTITRTIN
+3018 DLNKSITRTIN
-3029 VYDSAGKLVGTSVV
+3029 VYDADDKLVGTSVV
-3043 QEVKYS
+3043 QKVKYS

-3062 YSDWTAENGKGN
+3062 YSEWTAENDKSN
-3074 WDEYAPT
+3074 WDEYTPT

-3092 DASGNT
+3092 DASGKV
-3098 YTNVITDGGK
+3098 YANVITDGGK
-3108 IIGIGA
+3108 ITGIGA
-3114 QDISNTAI
+3114 QNISNTAT

-3146 TYNTYNHDNKLIDS
+3146 TYNTYNRDNKLIDS
-3160 KDSSQHVSITG
+3160 KDSLQHVSITG

-3210 VESKTVTI
+3210 VRSKTVTI

-3243 QVDGDGNQIPGTTPV
+3243 QVDGDGNQIPGTTSV

-3289 GNSITPANPGLN
+3289 GNPITPANPGLN

-3350 YAVKDT
+3350 YAVKDA

-3364 TSGIWEANGKY
+3364 TSGTWEANGKY

-3387 DTTNVNESWMNG
+3387 DTTNENESWMNG

-3452 DTIIVPPT
+3452 DTVIVPPT

-3473 IPYPNGVSD
+3473 IPYPKGVSE
-3482 SDLNKSITRS
+3482 SDLNKAITRS

-3501 LVVTPVIQTVKY
+3501 LVGTPVIQTVKY

-3521 VTGEVIYTDW
+3521 VTGEVTYTDW
-3531 AADKESNGNWNSY
+3531 VADEDSKGNWNSY
-3544 TPQLQAGE
+3544 APQLQIGE

-3579 EQAITFTA
+3579 EQVIPFTA
-3587 TDKDDQIVNIYLN
+3587 TDKDDQTVNIYLN
-3600 KEVTFTGTRTI
+3600 KEITFTGTRTI

-3620 KLIESKDSSQPISI
+3620 KLIESKDSLQPISI

-3650 FINPNA
+3650 FSNPNA

-3732 TKAGKVT
+3732 TEAGKVT

-3749 VTPSDGNPFIPT
+3749 VTPSDGDPFIPT

-3775 NIVPNTKQITRTIN
+3775 DIVPNTKQITRTIN
-3789 YVDQTSGKSMPTDL
+3789 YVDKTNGKSMPTDL
-3803 VSTVIQKATLTQYVV
+3803 VSTVIQKVTLTQYVV

-3857 DSWMNGSAEKFKEV
+3857 DSWMNGSNKNFDQV

-3876 SVDGYDGP
+3876 SVDGYNGP
-3884 FTKKGSDYQTIDEE
+3884 FTENGSDYQTIDEE

-3908 VTVYYT
+3908 LTVYYT
-3914 EATVKVP
+3914 ENTVTVP
-3921 PTSPQTPGKP
+3921 PISPIVPGDDGKIP
-3931 IEGTNKDYPDGVKDS
+3931 NIPGTKIPYPKGVSDS
-3946 DLNKTITRT
+3946 DLNKTVTRT
-3955 INVYDANGNIVGK
+3955 INVYDANGNIIGK

-3980 TINVVSGEVTYTD
+3980 TVNVVTGKVTYTD

-4007 APQLQAGEGI
+4007 APQLQTGEGI
-4017 QEVTDGKGETYVNV
+4017 QEVTDSKGQTYANV
-4031 TRDGNKITGIGAQDI
+4031 TRDGNKITGIGEQAI
-4046 SNTATAKDN
+4046 TYTATDKD
-4055 DETVNIYLNKEVT
+4055 DQTVNIYLNKAVS
-4068 FTGTRTIT
+4068 FSGTRTIT
-4076 YITHEKDGQTSS
+4076 YITHEKNGQTSS

-4101 SYDPASKKIV
+4101 SYDPVAGKVV
-4111 YTFENPSTTYGVVN
+4111 YTFRDPSTTYSVVN
-4125 VPVKAGYY
+4125 VPVKDGYY
-4133 ALAKAVD
+4133 AS
-4140 KKDVSINKDNPQ
+4140 VSQVGEETKTINETNPQ
-4152 DSDLNA
+4152 DSDLDA
-4158 QATVDYYPMGEVIQV
+4158 QATVDYNPMGNVIQV
-4173 DGDGNPIPGTIPV
+4173 DGDGNPIPGTTPV
-4186 PYPNDPSDPT
+4186 PYPNDPSDPI
-4196 KAGKVPVPPAPKGWK
+4196 KVGKVPVPPAPKGWK
-4211 IITSVDGGSIIPDK
+4211 IVTSVEGDSFIPDKPGENTPIEYEPIIDKTTESKDITRIINVYDSEGNQVGQSVLQTVTYTRTVETNEATGKVTNGDWIAKKNEWDSYAPELQTGEGIQSILENGQAYDHVTKDGDKLTGVAEFNVPVPDVHTGGTIKDETVSIYLNKAVSFTGTRTITYTTHKNDGQISSTETKQKVTVSGLQSYDPASGKVVYTFEDPSATYGVENVPVKDGYYASTSQVDKDTVKINETDPQDSDLNAKASVDYYLMGNVIQVDGDGNPIPDTTSTPYPNDPTDPTKAGKVTVPKAPKGWKIVTSIDGDSFTPAK

-4236 IIDESTE
+4236 IINETTE
-4243 SKEVTRKIVVTIPDG
+4243 SKEVTRRIVVTTPDG
-4258 KTNTIT
+4258 KTTTIT
-4264 QTTTVTR
+4264 QTAKVSR
-4271 TVTTNEVT
+4271 PVTTNEVT
-4279 GATEYG
+4279 GDTEYG
-4285 EWSKADFPDFVPDK
+4285 EWSKADFLDFVPDK

-4352 KPEKPTNPAEP
+4352 KPEKPTKPGEP
-4363 NMPERP
+4363 NKPSRP
-4369 TKPNKPSK
+4369 TKP
-4377 PGKPGKP
+4377 GKSNG
-4384 NVEKPSKDHNFTTG
+4384 EKPSKDHNFTTG
-4398 PIGGDNLSQVDNGK
+4398 PKGGDNLSQAGNGK

-4418 KAVSGNGKQK
+4418 KAISGNSKQE
-4428 LPQTGNKDNSVLAKV
+4428 LPQTGSKDNSALSAI

-4453 ITFSWT
+4453 ITSSWT

>member
-1 MKKLSRK
+1 MKRLSRK
-8 NTLERKKSTGQV
+8 NTLEREKSTGQV

-46 NNTAQAATVPDKG
+46 NNTVHAATGLDEG
-59 TNNVASTAVNQNSAS
+59 SNDAVSVEENKNSES
-74 QKLQQKE
+74 EKIQQKE
-81 VALSA
+81 VPLSG
-86 NNSQSENN
+86 NNSQSENDNAQN
-94 NTSNN
+94 NKTKSAESAEDSAEQNQQVTSNAV
-99 NTKSEKNVDDSAK
+99 K
-112 QNQKVTANS
+112 
-121 VQNSDLGEAVNQ
+121 NSDLGEATNQ
-133 PQTMSGDSTQSKK
+133 SGDVAQSKK
-146 TENST
+146 TEDST
-151 ETNKVKVA
+151 ETNKVKVG
-159 DLNSESTKED
+159 DLTSESTKEG
-169 KTLTNLK
+169 KNLTNLK

-184 SLLPTPTVSDDMYV
+184 SSLPTPKVPDDMYV
-198 TTSNGRAEMIID
+198 STSDGRAEMIIN

-225 QLDTNGAGKYVIN
+225 QLNTNGAGKYVIT
-238 IPDGIYSIKTDPLD
+238 IPDGIYDITTDPLD
-252 PNYGTKNVNGN
+252 PNYGTKTVKGN
-263 SYTYDIT
+263 TYTYDIT
-270 YDGLVK
+270 YDGLVQ
-276 IPITLTTN
+276 IPITLTTQ
-284 SNYLGEP
+284 SSGRQQP
-291 TPLADIGET
+291 SPLADIGVT
-300 EKKITWSVDGVE
+300 EKQITWSVDGVE

-318 TQTIKPEWD
+318 TQTIKPEWK
-327 PQSPVRTNPNS
+327 PQTPVRYSPNPD
-338 TNVKG
+338 TVKG
-343 VPVNTNVTYTFKVN
+343 VPVDTDVTYRFNIN
-357 ETPGVNSDGYASNI
+357 ESTGVNAYGSPSYR

-384 PVPDGFILDEAAT
+384 PVPE
-397 KSLNGF
+397 GF
-403 TEQYKTT
+403 TLNEEATQTANAFVKNAYMSDQTT
-410 ITQPNGKGTD
+410 ITQPGGAGTD
-420 IIIEVPKGAG
+420 IIINVPKGSG
-430 KQYWN
+430 N
-435 QGSIP
+435 QSWQSGYPQFYGNGGSV
-440 GYQLVG
+440 GYLLVG
-446 RYDIPQPEKD
+446 SYDIPQPEKD
-456 ITVSADKPITIVQKL
+456 LTVSADKPITIVQKL
-471 GDGADAQT
+471 GDGSDAQT

-489 TIIGKETSIPLG
+489 TIIGKDTSIPIG
-501 DFSPTIA
+501 EFGPTIA
-508 EAYGGS
+508 GAYGGN

-572 SYAYTLTLTDGTIL
+572 SYAYTLTLTDGSTL
-586 SGTVAAGES
+586 TGTVAAGES

-628 RSQDTSVNAF
+628 RSQDTNVNTF
-638 ITYGHANEKYQ
+638 IAYGHANEKYQ
-649 NGDAVPNGAQLETTV
+649 NGDAIPNGAQLETTV
-664 SMSSTATGDKTW
+664 SMSSTATGDKAW
-676 IAKQSQQVVLPEN
+676 IVKNSQQIVLPEN

-707 TKSGYLA
+707 PNSGYLS
-714 VYYGTSNATTLNIY
+714 VYYGSSSATTLNIY

-756 FTATPKV
+756 STATPKV

-778 YTGTKYYFNAGM
+778 YTGTKYYFNTNMG
-790 NANTEVALNNNADAT
+790 ANTQVELNNNADAT

-840 ANPFDTSWVQGNVNN
+840 TNPFDTSWVQGNVND
-855 LYHLGGGTW
+855 LYHLGGGSW

-879 GNQNPDYTNQG
+879 GNQNPDYTSQG
-890 SSNDKGSPKM
+890 TSNDKGSPNI
-900 DISVSIPNGLTSS
+900 DISLSIPNGLNSGVS
-913 VANGNAYI
+913 NGNAYI

-950 APYTVTYSDESFD
+950 VPYTITYSDQSFD

-978 NQVTDW
+978 DQVTDW
-984 SKIKTIKVAIPN
+984 SKIKTIKVSIPN
-996 LAPNTTLGRIIIPGT
+996 LASNATLGRIIIPGT

-1024 VQTSLYIPEFATYTN
+1024 VQTSLYIPGFATYTN
-1039 KATKLPSIS
+1039 KTTKLPSIS
-1048 FNGTAKITSRYSYV
+1048 INGTAKITSRYSYV
-1062 DQDGTTKIIDIP
+1062 DQDGTTKTIDIP

-1089 EAQILSNLTAADKA
+1089 EAQVLSNLMTADKS
-1103 LIPNGYVIG
+1103 LIPDGYVIG

-1135 GQQVKYYYNNAVVQY
+1135 GQQVKYYYNNAIVQY
-1150 NLVKRYSTETSTK
+1150 NLVKRYATETTTK
-1163 DVTRTINYVDKTTNT
+1163 NVTRTINYVDKTTNT

-1199 KNDAGEGIGYNT
+1199 KNDAGEIIGYNT

-1240 WMNGSNAKWAAVI
+1240 WMNGSNAKWAAVT

-1262 KGPFKEDGT
+1262 KGPFDSDG
-1271 TAYPTIAEEEVN
+1271 TAYPTIAEEVVN
-1283 GSTTDSN
+1283 GTTTDSN

-1295 SENTIDVP
+1295 TENTIDVP

-1315 GTNKDYPNGVAKDD
+1315 GTNKDYPNGVTKDD

-1341 DANGQTAGQE
+1341 DANGQSVGQE

-1366 TGDVKYSEWTAEN
+1366 TGKVVKYSDWTSEN
-1379 NDWAAYAPTLQNG
+1379 GKGNWDEYAPTLKTD
-1392 EGIQA
+1392 EGIQT
-1397 ILAANG
+1397 ILDANG
-1403 QTYSNVTKDGD
+1403 QAYSNVTKDGD
-1414 TLTGIGS
+1414 TLTGVGS
-1421 YTVPTTDTKD
+1421 YAVPNTDTKD

-1457 DHNSQL
+1457 DHNNQL
-1463 TDTTV
+1463 TDTSV
-1468 DNSQKVTLTG
+1468 DDSQKVTLTG
-1478 SQTFDPAANKV
+1478 SQTFDPATNKV
-1489 VYLFDQTSAT
+1489 VYSFDQTSAT
-1499 YPSLKVPVKTG
+1499 YQSLKVPVKTG

-1516 DITAK
+1516 DIIAK
-1521 TVSINNSDPI
+1521 TVNINDADPI
-1531 HSNLDDSITVNYYPM
+1531 HSNLDDSITVNYHPM

-1588 WVIVDL
+1588 WVIVNIDD
-1594 EKGNPFT
+1594 EKSFT

-1668 LLGYNTQGTWDE
+1668 LLGYNTKGTWDE

-1704 WIVKPGTNFPE
+1704 WIVKPDTNFPE
-1715 LTNPDLKEYGYSGP
+1715 STNPDLKQYGYSGP

-1753 EVKVYYTEDVV
+1753 EVKVYYTEDVI

-1777 ITGTKKDYPDGVK
+1777 ITGTKKDYPDGVSD
-1790 ESDLDKTITRTIK
+1790 SDLNKTITRTIK
-1803 IVDADGNLVGDP
+1803 IVDADGNPVGDP

-1859 IQTIIDGNGQP
+1859 IQTVTNGNGQP
-1870 YSNLTKNSNVITGVG
+1870 YSNLTKNGNVITGVG

-1920 FYDKDGQKTSTEDG
+1920 FYDKDGQKTSTENG
-1934 EPQTVTVL
+1934 EPQTVTVS
-1942 GNQTFDPATNKVV
+1942 GSQTFDPATNKVV
-1955 YTFENP
+1955 YSFDNP
-1961 SVTYPAVNAP
+1961 SAIYPAVDAP

-1977 ASTSAISDDTVSINQ
+1977 ASTSTISDDTVSINQ

-2002 TANVDYYPMGEV
+2002 TANVNYYPMGEV

-2033 NDPTDPTKA
+2033 NNPDDSTKA

-2056 VTPSDGDPFTPT
+2056 VTPGDDDPFTPT
-2068 DPDKDTKVV
+2068 DPGKDTTVV
-2077 YEKLNEVTENIKEVT
+2077 YERLNEVTENTKDVT
-2092 RTINYVDKTT
+2092 RTINYVDKDANA
-2102 GQPMPTN
+2102 PIPTN
-2109 FAPTVEQKVTLT
+2109 LAPTVTQTVTLT
-2121 QYIVKDASGNV
+2121 QFIVKDASGNV
-2132 LGYNTTGTWEGNKYT
+2132 LGYNTSGTWEDGKYT

-2165 SWMNSTNAEWAAV
+2165 SWMNSTNAKWAAV

-2190 PFEADET
+2190 PFEENGT
-2197 TPYPIIAE
+2197 TAYPTIAE
-2205 EAITGTTEDSTLTV
+2205 EDVTGITENSTLTV

-2224 TVTVPPT
+2224 TVEVPPT
-2231 EPHKPGEPIGDT
+2231 EPHKPGEPIGNT

-2267 DADGNVVGEPVLQTV
+2267 DANGNVVGDPVLQTV
-2282 KYSRTATVNVVT
+2282 KYTRTATVNVVT

-2299 SEWTAENDK
+2299 SDWTAENGK
-2308 ANWNEYVP
+2308 GNWEKYAP
-2316 TLQTGEGIQT
+2316 TLQTGEGIQS

-2354 PDVNTGD
+2354 PDANTGD
-2361 TIKNQT
+2361 TIKDET
-2367 VSIYLNKKVTF
+2367 VNIYLNKEVTF
-2378 NGTRTITYIT
+2378 TGTRTITYIT

-2407 GIQSYD
+2407 GSQSYD
-2413 PASGKVV
+2413 PTTDKVV
-2420 YTFENPSAT
+2420 YTFEDPSAT
-2429 YGVEKVPVKAGYYA
+2429 YSKVDTPVKAGYYA
-2443 LTSQV
+2443 SASQV
-2448 GEETKTISE
+2448 GEETKSISE
-2457 TNPQDSDLNTT
+2457 TNPQDSDLNAT
-2468 ATVDYY
+2468 ATVEYN

-2508 KVPVPPTPKG
+2508 KV
-2518 WKIVTSVDG
+2518 
-2527 DSFIPDKPGENTP
+2527 
-2540 IEYEPIIDKTT
+2540 
-2551 ESKDITRTINVYDSE
+2551 
-2566 GNQVGQLVLQ
+2566 
-2576 TVTYTRTVE
+2576 
-2585 TNEATGKV
+2585 
-2593 TNGDW
+2593 
-2598 IAQKSEWD
+2598 
-2606 SYAPE
+2606 
-2611 LQNGEGI
+2611 
-2618 QSILENGQA
+2618 
-2627 YAHVTK
+2627 
-2633 DGDKLTGVAKFN
+2633 
-2645 VPAPD
+2645 
-2650 VHTGDTI
+2650 
-2657 KNQTVSIYLNKV
+2657 
-2669 VSFTGTRTI
+2669 
-2678 TYITH
+2678 
-2683 EKDDQTSSTE
+2683 
-2693 TKQTVTV
+2693 
-2700 SGIQSYDP
+2700 
-2708 TSKKIVYTFEN
+2708 
-2719 PSATY
+2719 
-2724 GVVNVPVKDG
+2724 
-2734 YYASAS
+2734 
-2740 QVGEET
+2740 
-2746 KSISETNPQDSDL
+2746 
-2759 NAQATVDYYPMGKV
+2759 
-2773 IQVDVDGNQIS
+2773 
-2784 GTTPVP
+2784 
-2790 YPNDP
+2790 
-2795 DDPTK
+2795 
-2800 AGRVTVP
+2800 TVP

-2815 VTPSDGNPFTPTDPG
+2815 VTPSDGDPFIPTDPG

-2852 TINYVDTTTGQP
+2852 TINYVDKTTGQP

-2913 QIKVDTTDEAKSW
+2913 QIKVDTKDENLSW

-2936 VTNPNLTVDG
+2936 VTNPNLTIDG

-2961 AEVTVNSETPDK
+2961 VEMTVDGETPDK
-2973 TLITIYYKENTVT
+2973 TLITIYYTENTVT

-2999 KIPNIPGTNIPYP
+2999 KIPNIPGTKIPYP

-3029 VYDSAGKLVGTSVV
+3029 VYDTDGKLVGTSVV

-3049 RIATVNVVTGDVK
+3049 RIATVNVVTGKVT
-3062 YSDWTAENGKGN
+3062 YTDWIAENDKDN
-3074 WDEYAPT
+3074 WDEYAPQ

-3092 DASGNT
+3092 DASGKT
-3098 YTNVITDGGK
+3098 YTNVTTNGDNKLTGV
-3108 IIGIGA
+3108 GA
-3114 QDISNTAI
+3114 QDISNTAT

-3146 TYNTYNHDNKLIDS
+3146 TYNTYDHDNKLIDS
-3160 KDSSQHVSITG
+3160 KDSLQHVSITG
-3171 VQTYDP
+3171 IQTYDP

-3258 TYPNDPSDPTKA
+3258 TYPNDP
-3270 GEVTVPH
+3270 
-3277 TPEGWVIVTPSD
+3277 
-3289 GNSITPANPGLN
+3289 
-3301 TKIYYEKLDD
+3301 
-3311 AVPAYRTINR
+3311 
-3321 TITYVD
+3321 
-3327 LNTGMAMPSDVI
+3327 
-3339 SPVIQRVTLTQ
+3339 
-3350 YAVKDT
+3350 
-3356 SGKVLGYN
+3356 
-3364 TSGIWEANGKY
+3364 
-3375 VPSKEVNGQIKV
+3375 
-3387 DTTNVNESWMNG
+3387 
-3399 SGANFEKVI
+3399 
-3408 NKSLTVDGYSGPFE
+3408 
-3422 ENGKTPYS
+3422 
-3430 EVSEEKVT
+3430 
-3438 GKTTN
+3438 
-3443 SEVFVYYTE
+3443 
-3452 DTIIVPPT
+3452 
-3460 DPKVPSDKIPNTN
+3460 
-3473 IPYPNGVSD
+3473 
-3482 SDLNKSITRS
+3482 
-3492 INVYDASGR
+3492 
-3501 LVVTPVIQTVKY
+3501 
-3513 SRSATVNV
+3513 
-3521 VTGEVIYTDW
+3521 
-3531 AADKESNGNWNSY
+3531 
-3544 TPQLQAGE
+3544 
-3552 GIQEVTDGKGQT
+3552 
-3564 YANVTRDGNKITGIG
+3564 
-3579 EQAITFTA
+3579 
-3587 TDKDDQIVNIYLN
+3587 
-3600 KEVTFTGTRTI
+3600 
-3611 TYNTYDLDN
+3611 
-3620 KLIESKDSSQPISI
+3620 
-3634 TGSQTYDP
+3634 
-3642 TKKQVVYT
+3642 
-3650 FINPNA
+3650 
-3656 TYPSVKVAVKDGYY
+3656 
-3670 ASASEIESKTVTIDS
+3670 
-3685 SDPVHSKL
+3685 
-3693 DDHVTVNYHPM
+3693 
-3704 GEVIQVDG
+3704 
-3712 DGNQIPGTTPTPYP
+3712 
-3726 NDPDNP
+3726 DNP

-3749 VTPSDGNPFIPT
+3749 VTPSDGDPFIPT

-3775 NIVPNTKQITRTIN
+3775 DVVPNTKQITRTIN

-3833 WTDGKYTPSKE
+3833 WTDGKYTPSRE
-3844 TNGQIKVDTTNEA
+3844 TNGQIKVDTTNEV
-3857 DSWMNGSAEKFKEV
+3857 DSWMNGSKENFQEV

-3884 FTKKGSDYQTIDEE
+3884 FTKEGSDYQTINEE

-3914 EATVKVP
+3914 EATVEVP
-3921 PTSPQTPGKP
+3921 PTSPQTPGNP

-3955 INVYDANGNIVGK
+3955 INVYDANGNVVGK

-3980 TINVVSGEVTYTD
+3980 TVNVVTGEVTYTD

-4007 APQLQAGEGI
+4007 APQLQTGEGI
-4017 QEVTDGKGETYVNV
+4017 QEVTDGKGQTYVNV
-4031 TRDGNKITGIGAQDI
+4031 TRDGNKITGIGKQAI
-4046 SNTATAKDN
+4046 AFTATDKD

-4088 TETKQNVTVSGIQ
+4088 TETKQNVTVSGSQ
-4101 SYDPASKKIV
+4101 SYDPTTDKVV
-4111 YTFENPSTTYGVVN
+4111 YTFEDPSATYSKVDT
-4125 VPVKAGYY
+4125 PVKAGYY
-4133 ALAKAVD
+4133 ASASQVGEETK
-4140 KKDVSINKDNPQ
+4140 SISEINPQ

-4158 QATVDYYPMGEVIQV
+4158 TATVDYYPMGNVIQV
-4173 DGDGNPIPGTIPV
+4173 DGDGNPIPGTTPV

-4196 KAGKVPVPPAPKGWK
+4196 KPGKVPVPPTPKGWK

-4236 IIDESTE
+4236 IIDETTE
-4243 SKEVTRKIVVTIPDG
+4243 SKEVTRKIVVTTPDG
-4258 KTNTIT
+4258 KTKTIT
-4264 QTTTVTR
+4264 QTAKVTR

-4285 EWSKADFPDFVPDK
+4285 EWSKADFPAFEPDK

-4309 KEGELVTAIPV
+4309 KEGELVTAVPV

-4337 REIPVTPP
+4337 REIPVIPP

-4352 KPEKPTNPAEP
+4352 RPDKPTEP
-4363 NMPERP
+4363 NKPGEPDKPTEPNKPGKPDKP

-4377 PGKPGKP
+4377 PGKPTRPNKPGKP
-4384 NVEKPSKDHNFTTG
+4384 NAGNPSKDHNFTTG
-4398 PIGGDNLSQVDNGK
+4398 PRGGDLTTSPRGGDNLSQAGNG
-4412 NYLSQP
+4412 SQP
-4418 KAVSGNGKQK
+4418 KAVSGNGKQE
-4428 LPQTGNKDNSVLAKV
+4428 LPQTGSKDNSALSAI
-4443 LGLGSILGAL
+4443 LGLGSLLGAL
-4453 ITFSWT
+4453 ISFSWS
-4459 SKKRRKKDEK
+4459 SKKRRKDEK

>member
-8 NTLERKKSTGQV
+8 NTLEREKSTGQV

-46 NNTAQAATVPDKG
+46 NNTAHAATVPDKG
-59 TNNVASTAVNQNSAS
+59 ANDAASTAENQNSAS

-81 VALSA
+81 VPLSA

-94 NTSNN
+94 NAQNS
-99 NTKSEKNVDDSAK
+99 KSESEKSAVTSDK
-112 QNQKVTANS
+112 QNQPVTTNAL
-121 VQNSDLGEAVNQ
+121 QNSGIDTA
-133 PQTMSGDSTQSKK
+133 QSKETK
-146 TENST
+146 DSA
-151 ETNKVKVA
+151 ETNEVKVSDFA
-159 DLNSESTKED
+159 SINDKEG
-169 KTLTNLK
+169 KSLTNLK
-176 ASLAQKST
+176 ASLAQNT
-184 SLLPTPTVSDDMYV
+184 SSLPTPTVPDNMYV
-198 TTSNGRAEMIID
+198 STSDGRAEMIIN
-210 NNKVGNVEGNNNITL
+210 NNKVGNVEGNKDITL
-225 QLDTNGAGKYVIN
+225 QLNTNGAGKYVIT
-238 IPDGIYSIKTDPLD
+238 IPDGIYEIKTDPLD
-252 PNYGTKNVNGN
+252 SNYGTKTVNGN
-263 SYTYDIT
+263 TYTYDIT
-270 YDGLVK
+270 YDGLVQ
-276 IPITLTTN
+276 IPITIKTK
-284 SNYLGEP
+284 SNYAGEP

-300 EKKITWSVDGVE
+300 QKKITWSVDGIE
-312 QQPLTF
+312 QTPLTF
-318 TQTIKPEWD
+318 TQTIKPEWN
-327 PQSPVRTNPNS
+327 PQSPVRTNPNP

-357 ETPGVNSDGYASNI
+357 ETPGVNSDGYTSNI

-384 PVPDGFILDEAAT
+384 PVPDGFILDEDAT
-397 KSLNGF
+397 RSLNGF

-456 ITVSADKPITIVQKL
+456 SIVSADKPITIVQKL

-479 MEATVPSFTD
+479 MEATLPSFTD
-489 TIIGKETSIPLG
+489 TIIGKQTSIPLG
-501 DFSPTIA
+501 DFGPTIA
-508 EAYGGS
+508 EAYGAN

-526 VNYFGFTNSTIFS
+526 VNYFGFTNGTIFS
-539 YNDDMK
+539 YKDDMK

-560 TPHTSDNLPGTT
+560 TPQTSDNLPGTT
-572 SYAYTLTLTDGTIL
+572 SYAYTLTLTDGSTL
-586 SGTVAAGES
+586 TGTVAAGES
-595 VSVPEGGNIQSAV
+595 VSVPDGDNIRSAV
-608 FTPNEV
+608 FTPNAV
-614 AIGAQTAALPANDL
+614 AIGAQTSALPSNDL
-628 RSQDTSVNAF
+628 RSQDTNVNAF
-638 ITYGHANEKYQ
+638 IAYGHANEKYQ
-649 NGDAVPNGAQLETTV
+649 NGDAIPNGTQLETTV
-664 SMSSTATGDKTW
+664 SITSTATGDKTW
-676 IAKQSQQVVLPEN
+676 IAKQSQQIVLPDN

-707 TKSGYLA
+707 SNSGYLA
-714 VYYGTSNATTLNIY
+714 VYYGTSNANTLNIY
-728 EPIFYYVIPATTNI
+728 EPIFYYVIPATTNV
-742 TSPLSLQVP
+742 TSPLSLQAP

-756 FTATPKV
+756 TTATPKV

-790 NANTEVALNNNADAT
+790 NANTEVQLNNNADAT

-840 ANPFDTSWVQGNVNN
+840 TNPFDTSWVQGNVND

-879 GNQNPDYTNQG
+879 GNQNSDYTNQG
-890 SSNDKGSPKM
+890 TSNDKGSPNI
-900 DISVSIPNGLTSS
+900 DISVSVPNGLTST
-913 VANGNAYI
+913 VTNGNAYI

-950 APYTVTYSDESFD
+950 VPYTVTYSDQSFD
-963 LYSGSEPNADAFKTE
+963 LYSGSEPNADAFKTAD
-978 NQVTDW
+978 QVTDW
-984 SKIKTIKVAIPN
+984 SKIKTIKVSIPN
-996 LAPNTTLGRIIIPGT
+996 LNPNSVLGRIIIPGT

-1024 VQTSLYIPEFATYTN
+1024 VQTSLYIPNFVTYTN

-1048 FNGTAKITSRYSYV
+1048 INGTAKITSRYSYV
-1062 DQDGTTKIIDIP
+1062 DQDGTTKTIDIP
-1074 DLTYNLNDNQ
+1074 DLTYSLADNKDD
-1084 ATMPT
+1084 MPT
-1089 EAQILSNLTAADKA
+1089 EAQILANLTAADKA
-1103 LIPNGYVIG
+1103 LIPDGYVIG

-1135 GQQVKYYYNNAVVQY
+1135 GQQVKYYYNNAIVQY
-1150 NLVKRYSTETSTK
+1150 NLVKRYSAKTTTK

-1178 AMPTDLVKGQTQTV
+1178 KMPTDLVKTQTQTV
-1192 TLTQVAV
+1192 TLTQAAV
-1199 KNDAGEGIGYNT
+1199 KNDAGEIVGYNT
-1211 SGTWNNG
+1211 TGSWNNG
-1218 VYTPSTDTNGQ
+1218 VYTPSTDANGQ

-1240 WMNGSNAKWAAVI
+1240 WMNGTNAKWVAVT

-1262 KGPFKEDGT
+1262 KGPVDSDG
-1271 TAYPTIAEEEVN
+1271 TAYPTIAEVAVN
-1283 GSTTDSN
+1283 GTTKDSN

-1295 SENTIDVP
+1295 TENTIEVP

-1315 GTNKDYPNGVAKDD
+1315 GTNKDYPNGVTKDD

-1341 DANGQTAGQE
+1341 DASGQSVGQE

-1366 TGDVKYSEWTAEN
+1366 TGEVVKYSDWTAEN
-1379 NDWAAYAPTLQNG
+1379 GKCNWDEYAPTLKND

-1403 QTYSNVTKDGD
+1403 QAYSNVTKNGD
-1414 TLTGIGS
+1414 TLTGVGS
-1421 YTVPTTDTKD
+1421 YTVPNTDTKD

-1457 DHNSQL
+1457 DHNNQL

-1468 DNSQKVTLTG
+1468 DDSQKVTLTG
-1478 SQTFDPAANKV
+1478 SQTFDPATNKV
-1489 VYLFDQTSAT
+1489 VYSFDQTSAT

-1510 YYASAS
+1510 YYASTS
-1516 DITAK
+1516 DIAAK
-1521 TVSINNSDPI
+1521 TVNINDADPI
-1531 HSNLDDSITVNYYPM
+1531 HSNLDDSVTVNYHPM

-1573 ATKAGEVTVPAAPDG
+1573 ATKAGEVTVPAAPEG
-1588 WVIVDL
+1588 WVIVDP

-1643 SVVTPPEVQK
+1643 SVVAPTIQK
-1653 ATQYQFKVYDADGTT
+1653 ATQYQFEVRDADGK

-1699 DEAES
+1699 DPAES
-1704 WIVKPGTNFPE
+1704 WIVKPDTNFPE
-1715 LTNPDLKEYGYSGP
+1715 STNPDLKEYGYSGP
-1729 FEADGT
+1729 FEVDGT
-1735 TPYPTV
+1735 TAYPTI
-1741 NKVEVTGKTTNS
+1741 NKVEVTGKTTNID
-1753 EVKVYYTEDVV
+1753 VKVYYTEDVV

-1777 ITGTKKDYPDGVK
+1777 ITGTKKDYPDGVSD
-1790 ESDLDKTITRTIK
+1790 SDLNKTITRTIK
-1803 IVDADGNLVGDP
+1803 IVDADGNPVGDP

-1835 DYEDWTSDKKKWDS
+1835 DYEDWTSDKKNWDN
-1849 YVPTLQTGEG
+1849 YIPTLQTGEG
-1859 IQTIIDGNGQP
+1859 IQTVTDGNGQP
-1870 YSNLTKNSNVITGVG
+1870 YSNLTKNGNVITGVG

-1920 FYDKDGQKTSTEDG
+1920 FYDKDGQKTSTENG
-1934 EPQTVTVL
+1934 EPQTVTIS
-1942 GNQTFDPATNKVV
+1942 GSQTFDPATNQVV
-1955 YTFENP
+1955 YTFDNP
-1961 SVTYPAVNAP
+1961 SATYPAVDAP

-1977 ASTSAISDDTVSINQ
+1977 TSTSAISEDTVSLNQ
-1992 TNPQNSDLNA
+1992 TNPQNSDLDA
-2002 TANVDYYPMGEV
+2002 QANVDYYPMGEV
-2014 IQVDRDGNQIPGT
+2014 IQVDHDGNQIPGT

-2033 NDPTDPTKA
+2033 NNPTDPTKA

-2068 DPDKDTKVV
+2068 DPGKDTKVV
-2077 YEKLNEVTENIKEVT
+2077 YEKLNEVTENTKEVT

-2121 QYIVKDASGNV
+2121 QYIVKDASGKV
-2132 LGYNTTGTWEGNKYT
+2132 LGYNTTGTWEDGKYT
-2147 PSTED
+2147 PSKEA

-2165 SWMNSTNAEWAAV
+2165 SWMNSTNAKWATV

-2190 PFEADET
+2190 PFEENGT
-2197 TPYPIIAE
+2197 TPYPTIAE
-2205 EAITGTTEDSTLTV
+2205 ETITGTTENSTLTV

-2231 EPHKPGEPIGDT
+2231 EPHQPGEPIGNT

-2267 DADGNVVGEPVLQTV
+2267 DANGNVVGTPVLQTV

-2299 SEWTAENDK
+2299 SEWTAENGK
-2308 ANWNEYVP
+2308 GNWDEYAP
-2316 TLQTGEGIQT
+2316 TLQTGESIQT
-2326 ILENGQAYDHVTKDG
+2326 ITDADGQTYDNVTKDG
-2341 DKLTG
+2341 NKLTG
-2346 VDKFNVPA
+2346 IGAQDISNTATAKDN
-2354 PDVNTGD
+2354 DETVN
-2361 TIKNQT
+2361 
-2367 VSIYLNKKVTF
+2367 IYLNKEVTF
-2378 NGTRTITYIT
+2378 TGTRTITYIT

-2402 NVTVS
+2402 NATVS

-2413 PASGKVV
+2413 PTTDKVV
-2420 YTFENPSAT
+2420 YTFEDPSAT
-2429 YGVEKVPVKAGYYA
+2429 YSKVDTPVKDGYYA
-2443 LTSQV
+2443 SASQV
-2448 GEETKTISE
+2448 GEETKTVSE
-2457 TNPQDSDLNTT
+2457 TAPQDSDLN
-2468 ATVDYY
+2468 AQASVDYY
-2474 PMGNVIQVDGD
+2474 PMGEVIQVDGD

-2500 PSDPTKAG
+2500 PDDPTKAG
-2508 KVPVPPTPKG
+2508 K
-2518 WKIVTSVDG
+2518 
-2527 DSFIPDKPGENTP
+2527 
-2540 IEYEPIIDKTT
+2540 
-2551 ESKDITRTINVYDSE
+2551 
-2566 GNQVGQLVLQ
+2566 
-2576 TVTYTRTVE
+2576 
-2585 TNEATGKV
+2585 
-2593 TNGDW
+2593 
-2598 IAQKSEWD
+2598 
-2606 SYAPE
+2606 
-2611 LQNGEGI
+2611 
-2618 QSILENGQA
+2618 
-2627 YAHVTK
+2627 
-2633 DGDKLTGVAKFN
+2633 
-2645 VPAPD
+2645 
-2650 VHTGDTI
+2650 
-2657 KNQTVSIYLNKV
+2657 
-2669 VSFTGTRTI
+2669 
-2678 TYITH
+2678 
-2683 EKDDQTSSTE
+2683 
-2693 TKQTVTV
+2693 
-2700 SGIQSYDP
+2700 
-2708 TSKKIVYTFEN
+2708 
-2719 PSATY
+2719 
-2724 GVVNVPVKDG
+2724 
-2734 YYASAS
+2734 
-2740 QVGEET
+2740 
-2746 KSISETNPQDSDL
+2746 
-2759 NAQATVDYYPMGKV
+2759 
-2773 IQVDVDGNQIS
+2773 
-2784 GTTPVP
+2784 
-2790 YPNDP
+2790 
-2795 DDPTK
+2795 
-2800 AGRVTVP
+2800 VTVP

-2815 VTPSDGNPFTPTDPG
+2815 VTPSDGDPFTPTDPG
-2830 EDKKIVYEKLD
+2830 ENKKIVYEKLD

-2852 TINYVDTTTGQP
+2852 TINYVDKTTGKP
-2864 MPTNLAPT
+2864 MPTNLTPT
-2872 VEQSVTLKQY
+2872 VDQKVTLTQY
-2882 IVKDANGK
+2882 VVKDASGK

-2904 YTPSKEADG
+2904 YTPSKEDNG
-2913 QIKVDTTDEAKSW
+2913 QIKVDTTDESKSW
-2926 MNGSNKNFDK
+2926 MNGFNKNFDQ

-2946 YSGPFDNEDKDYPTV
+2946 YSGPFDNKDKDYPTV
-2961 AEVTVNSETPDK
+2961 VEMTVDRETPDK
-2973 TLITIYYKENTVT
+2973 TSITVYYTENTVT

-2999 KIPNIPGTNIPYP
+2999 KIPNIPGTDIPYP

-3029 VYDSAGKLVGTSVV
+3029 VYDADGKLVGTSVV

-3062 YSDWTAENGKGN
+3062 YSDWTAEDNKDN
-3074 WDEYAPT
+3074 WDEYTPT

-3092 DASGNT
+3092 DAGGKT
-3098 YTNVITDGGK
+3098 YTNVTTDGGK
-3108 IIGIGA
+3108 ITGIGA
-3114 QDISNTAI
+3114 QDISNTAT

-3160 KDSSQHVSITG
+3160 KDSAQHVSITG

-3177 AKKQVVYTFDS
+3177 AKKQAVYTFDN

-3224 HSNLNDRAT
+3224 HSNLNDHAT

-3258 TYPNDPSDPTKA
+3258 TYSNDPSDPTKA

-3289 GNSITPANPGLN
+3289 GNPITPANPGLN

-3339 SPVIQRVTLTQ
+3339 SPVVQRVTLTQ
-3350 YAVKDT
+3350 YAVKDA

-3364 TSGIWEANGKY
+3364 TSGTWTDGKY
-3375 VPSKEVNGQIKV
+3375 IPSKTANGQIKV
-3387 DTTNVNESWMNG
+3387 DTTNETDSWMNG

-3430 EVSEEKVT
+3430 EVNEEKVT
-3438 GKTTN
+3438 GKTIN

-3452 DTIIVPPT
+3452 DTVIVPPT

-3473 IPYPNGVSD
+3473 IPYPNGVSE

-3501 LVVTPVIQTVKY
+3501 LVGTSVIQTVKY

-3521 VTGEVIYTDW
+3521 VTGEVTYTDW
-3531 AADKESNGNWNSY
+3531 AADKDSNGNWNSY
-3544 TPQLQAGE
+3544 APQLQTGE

-3564 YANVTRDGNKITGIG
+3564 YANVILDGSKITGIG
-3579 EQAITFTA
+3579 EQAIPFTA
-3587 TDKDDQIVNIYLN
+3587 TAKDNDETVNIYLN

-3656 TYPSVKVAVKDGYY
+3656 TYPTVKVAVKDGYY

-3712 DGNQIPGTTPTPYP
+3712 DGNPIPGTTPTPYP
-3726 NDPDNP
+3726 NDPSDP

-3749 VTPSDGNPFIPT
+3749 VTPSDGDPFIPT

-3775 NIVPNTKQITRTIN
+3775 DIVPNTKQITRTIN
-3789 YVDQTSGKSMPTDL
+3789 YVDQTSGKSMPNDL
-3803 VSTVIQKATLTQYVV
+3803 VSTVIQKVTLTQYVV

-3833 WTDGKYTPSKE
+3833 WEDGKYTPSKE
-3844 TNGQIKVDTTNEA
+3844 ANGQIKEDTTNEA
-3857 DSWMNGSAEKFKEV
+3857 DSWMNGLGENFQEV

-3876 SVDGYDGP
+3876 SVDGYNGP
-3884 FTKKGSDYQTIDEE
+3884 FTKNGSDYQTIDEE
-3898 AVTGTTESST
+3898 AVTGATESST
-3908 VTVYYT
+3908 LTVYYT
-3914 EATVKVP
+3914 EATVEVP
-3921 PTSPQTPGKP
+3921 PTEPHQPGEP
-3931 IEGTNKDYPDGVKDS
+3931 ITGTNKDYPDGVTES

-3955 INVYDANGNIVGK
+3955 INVYDANGNVVGK

-3980 TINVVSGEVTYTD
+3980 TVNVVTGEVTYTD

-4007 APQLQAGEGI
+4007 APQLQTGEGI
-4017 QEVTDGKGETYVNV
+4017 QEVTDGKGQTYVNV
-4031 TRDGNKITGIGAQDI
+4031 TRDGNKITGIGEQAI
-4046 SNTATAKDN
+4046 AFSATDKD
-4055 DETVNIYLNKEVT
+4055 DQTVNIYLNKAVT

-4088 TETKQNVTVSGIQ
+4088 TEIEQNVTVSGIQ
-4101 SYDPASKKIV
+4101 SYDPTTYKVV
-4111 YTFENPSTTYGVVN
+4111 YTFEDPSATYSKVDT
-4125 VPVKAGYY
+4125 PVKDGYY
-4133 ALAKAVD
+4133 ASASQVD
-4140 KKDVSINKDNPQ
+4140 KDTVKISETNPQ

-4158 QATVDYYPMGEVIQV
+4158 QASVDYYPMGEVIQV
-4173 DGDGNPIPGTIPV
+4173 DGDGNPIPGTTPV
-4186 PYPNDPSDPT
+4186 PYPNDPDDPT
-4196 KAGKVPVPPAPKGWK
+4196 KAGKVTVPPAPKGWK
-4211 IITSVDGGSIIPDK
+4211 IVTSIDGGSITPDK

-4236 IIDESTE
+4236 IIDTTTE
-4243 SKEVTRKIVVTIPDG
+4243 SKDITRKIVITTPDG
-4258 KTNTIT
+4258 GKKTIT
-4264 QTTTVTR
+4264 QTVTVTR
-4271 TVTTNEVT
+4271 KVTTNEVT
-4279 GATEYG
+4279 GSSEYG
-4285 EWSKADFPDFVPDK
+4285 EWSKADFPTFALYK
-4299 IDGYTTLIDG
+4299 IAGYTTLIDG
-4309 KEGELVTAIPV
+4309 KEGNIVITVPV

-4326 PEDGVTVYVTY
+4326 PENGVTVYVTY
-4337 REIPVTPP
+4337 KGIEDKVPTDEEKPPVTSPQNN
-4345 TNPTEPS
+4345 NPTEGN
-4352 KPEKPTNPAEP
+4352 KPTVGI
-4363 NMPERP
+4363 P
-4369 TKPNKPSK
+4369 TKPSNNKPNPETVEENTKLQVSSSK
-4377 PGKPGKP
+4377 H
-4384 NVEKPSKDHNFTTG
+4384 NVSVHNER
-4398 PIGGDNLSQVDNGK
+4398 
-4412 NYLSQP
+4412 
-4418 KAVSGNGKQK
+4418 K
-4428 LPQTGNKDNSVLAKV
+4428 LPQTGSKDNSALATV
-4443 LGLGSILGAL
+4443 LGLGSMLGAL
-4453 ITFSWT
+4453 ITSSWT
-4459 SKKRRKKDEK
+4459 SKKRRKKMKNNH